1 MCTVTVAA
9 GTPVINVND
18 NRGFTVRILNWN
30 REKASVPRRLLV
42 NHSDHTDDSLVQEK
56 RDPRL
61 FSTWLNNRSV
71 TANLRNMSSLAGQVI
86 KRESTDSGWVV
97 TLFDAAARLVWFT
110 DGRGTTQEQTYDELG
125 RPVQTREQTKG
136 GEKRVSRIT
145 EYGDKGLEDDNL
157 KGLPVRQYDDSGLQ
171 IIHSVALSGATLQI
185 SQQFLAS
192 GDIAPN
198 WPADDTNRKRLLDS
212 EIYTTSQQADAVANT
227 LNRTDAMGHQQIWR
241 YDVSGKITSQAIK
254 LDGET
259 KKTLLEHITWSAAS
273 QVLEEKTS
281 NGVTTTYGYEPETQ
295 WLSTLAAQ
303 RSDNTVLQ
311 SLVYGYDN
319 TGNVTSIT
327 DNQITTRYYQNQ
339 VTDGLREFSYDAL
352 YQLLEATG
360 RENAGNTI
368 MPWNSLPAALTPI
381 PTDNSQYVNYT
392 RTWRWDDSGNLQ
404 SQVHAGAGN
413 YTRMMIT
420 EATSNRS
427 VQMND
432 SGAQASDEINQWF
445 DNNGNLKQLQI
456 SASSSGNNMLW
467 DGSNNLQTV
476 VLLCRSATDMTQND
490 REIYQYSGN
499 RRVRKQTRTLTNTSQ
514 QLWTVDE
521 VRYLPGLELR
531 QSWQESVESNRV
543 ISVKTSQELHTLTG
557 QAGRAGVRILHW
569 ESGKPDSIDNNQL
582 RWSLC
587 DNIGSASL
595 ELDADGQQISRE
607 EYYPFGGT
615 AVWAARSELEASY
628 KVIRYSGKERDGTGL
643 YYYGYRYYAPWLCRW
658 TAADPG
664 REIDGL
670 NLYRMVRNNPLTL
683 SDAEGLAP
691 TASGSAETPK
701 LSEKQYQE
709 VSKVYKKMATGKLW
723 SAEKAKNVLLDT
735 PDSILGM
742 HAVSSRN
749 IRNLKKRLG
758 KASPE
763 EKAFFQR
770 FMQLEFQMIHHTNA
784 HITNPE
790 TLETTFLSRDELI
803 KRRKIFD
810 TTHTTNADV
819 VQLAN
824 TGFAFF
830 ALSVKGIKL
839 LKGSSRFGKHVHE
852 VSLDKAKQKSPYMAE
867 AHMVLNNTLK
877 FQERKLSERLVTL
890 LGGDDIA
897 RKDAKAFSKQVV
909 AENVSDTL
917 FHINDIHT
925 GLALSILWSI
935 KSAPI
940 SERSREILL
949 GVKGEAQ
956 FEQLI
961 TTLFRP
967 QILVPVELTV

>member
-1 MCTVTVAA
+1 
-9 GTPVINVND
+9 
-18 NRGFTVRILNWN
+18 
-30 REKASVPRRLLV
+30 
-42 NHSDHTDDSLVQEK
+42 
-56 RDPRL
+56 
-61 FSTWLNNRSV
+61 
-71 TANLRNMSSLAGQVI
+71 MSSLAGQVI
-86 KRESTDSGWVV
+86 KRESTDSGWLV

-125 RPVQTREQTKG
+125 RPVQTKEQQKG

-145 EYGDKGLEDDNL
+145 EYGDKGLEGDNL

-171 IIHSVALSGATLQI
+171 IIDSVALSGATLQI

-198 WPADDTNRKRLLDS
+198 WPADDTSRKRLLDS
-212 EIYTTSQQADAVANT
+212 EIYVTSLQADASANT
-227 LNRTDAMGHQQIWR
+227 LNRTDAMGHQQSWR
-241 YDVSGKITSQAIK
+241 YDVSGKVTSQAIK
-254 LDGET
+254 LAGET
-259 KKTLLEHITWSAAS
+259 KQTLLEHISWSAAS

-281 NGVTTTYGYEPETQ
+281 NGVTTAYGYEPETQ

-303 RSDNTVLQ
+303 RADNTVLQ

-327 DNQITTRYYQNQ
+327 DNLVATRYYQNQ
-339 VTDGLREFSYDAL
+339 VTDGQKEFSYDAL

-360 RENAGNTI
+360 RENAGNKI
-368 MPWNSLPAALTPI
+368 IPYSSLPAALTPI

-392 RTWRWDDSGNLQ
+392 RTWIWDDSGNLQ
-404 SQVHAGAGN
+404 SLAHTGAGN
-413 YTRMMIT
+413 YTRTMVT
-420 EATSNRS
+420 ETTSNRS

-432 SGAQASDEINQWF
+432 GGAQDSDEVSQWF

-456 SASSSGNNMLW
+456 SASSSSNNMLW

-476 VLLCRSATDMTQND
+476 VLLCRDATDMTQND
-490 REIYQYSGN
+490 REIYQYSGS
-499 RRVRKQTRTLTNTSQ
+499 RRVRKQTRTLTNASQ
-514 QLWTVDE
+514 QLWSVDE

-531 QSWQESVESNRV
+531 QSWQESVEDNNV
-543 ISVKTSQELHTLTG
+543 ISVNTSQELHAVTG
-557 QAGRAGVRILHW
+557 QIGRAGIRILHW
-569 ESGKPDSIDNNQL
+569 ESGKPDGIDNNQL

-643 YYYGYRYYAPWLCRW
+643 YYYGYRHYAPWLCRW

-683 SDAEGLAP
+683 ADAEGLAP

-701 LSEKQYQE
+701 LSAKQFKE
-709 VSKVYKKMATGKLW
+709 VNGVYKKMATGKLW
-723 SAEKAKNVLLDT
+723 QRKPNG
-735 PDSILGM
+735 P
-742 HAVSSRN
+742 AVSIPGSTYEVRAISARN
-749 IRNLKKRLG
+749 IENLKKRLG
-758 KASPE
+758 KASQE
-763 EKAFFQR
+763 QLDFFQR
-770 FMQLEFQMIHHTNA
+770 FKQLEFQMVHHTNA
-784 HITNPE
+784 WITNPE

-803 KRRKIFD
+803 KRKMVFD
-810 TTHTTNADV
+810 KTHTTKADV

-839 LKGSSRFGKHVHE
+839 QKNSSRFGSNAHVT
-852 VSLDKAKQKSPYMAE
+852 SIDKAKQKSPYMAE
-867 AHMVLNNTLK
+867 AHMILNDTLK
-877 FQERKLSERLVTL
+877 FQERKVSDRLVTL

-897 RKDAKAFSKQVV
+897 RKDAIAFSKQVV
-909 AENVSDTL
+909 AENAVDTL
-917 FHINDIHT
+917 FHIDDLHM
-925 GLALSILWSI
+925 GLSLSILWSI
-935 KSAPI
+935 KTAPI
-940 SERSREILL
+940 SERSRKILL

>member
-1 MCTVTVAA
+1 MCTVTVAS
-9 GTPVINVND
+9 GTPVISVND
-18 NRGFTVRILNWN
+18 NRGFIVRILNWN

-42 NHSDHTDDSLVQEK
+42 NHSYHADDSPVEEK

-61 FSTWLNNRSV
+61 FSAWLKDRSV
-71 TANLRNMSSLAGQVI
+71 VANLRNMSSLAGQVI
-86 KRESTDSGWVV
+86 KRESTDSGWLV
-97 TLFDAAARLVWFT
+97 TLFDAAARLVWLT
-110 DGRGTTQEQTYDELG
+110 DGRGATQEQTYDELG
-125 RPVQTREQTKG
+125 RLVQTREQQKD

-145 EYGDKGLEDDNL
+145 EYGDKGLEGDNL

-185 SQQFLAS
+185 SQQFLMS

-212 EIYTTSQQADAVANT
+212 EIYVTSLQADAFANT
-227 LNRTDAMGHQQIWR
+227 LTRTDTMGHQQSWR
-241 YDVSGKITSQAIK
+241 YDISGKVTSQAIK

-259 KKTLLEHITWSAAS
+259 KQTLLEHISWSAAS

-281 NGVTTTYGYEPETQ
+281 NGITTTYGYEPETQ

-311 SLVYGYDN
+311 SLAYRYDN

-327 DNQITTRYYQNQ
+327 DNQVATRYYRNQ
-339 VTDGLREFSYDAL
+339 VTDGLKEFSYDAL

-360 RENAGNTI
+360 RENAGNNI
-368 MPWNSLPAALTPI
+368 MPYSSLPAALTPV

-392 RTWRWDDSGNLQ
+392 RTWMWDDSGNLQ
-404 SQVHAGAGN
+404 SQTHTGAGN
-413 YTRMMIT
+413 YTRTMIT
-420 EATSNRS
+420 ETTSNRS

-432 SGAQASDEINQWF
+432 GGAQASDEINQWF
-445 DNNGNLKQLQI
+445 DSNGNLKQLQI
-456 SASSSGNNMLW
+456 SASSSSHTMIW
-467 DGSNNLQTV
+467 DGNNNLQAV
-476 VLLCRSATDMTQND
+476 VLLCRSTTDMAQND

-499 RRVRKQTRTLTNTSQ
+499 RRVRKQTRTLTNASQ

-531 QSWQESVESNRV
+531 QSWQESVGGNNV
-543 ISVKTSQELHTLTG
+543 ISVLHTLTG
-557 QAGRAGVRILHW
+557 QIGRAGIRILHW
-569 ESGKPDSIDNNQL
+569 ESGKPNSIDNNQL

-615 AVWAARSELEASY
+615 AVWAARNELEASY

-691 TASGSAETPK
+691 TASGGAEKPK
-701 LSEKQYQE
+701 LSDKQSQK
-709 VSKVYKKMATGKLW
+709 VDAVYKKMGTGRLW
-723 SAEKAKNVLLDT
+723 CAKNPQFSCLYA
-735 PDSILGM
+735 P
-742 HAVSSRN
+742 SSAARVRQISSDN
-749 IRNLKKRLG
+749 IRALKKRLG
-758 KASPE
+758 KMSPE
-763 EKAFFQR
+763 EKTFVER

-784 HITNPE
+784 HITNPK
-790 TLETTFLSRDELI
+790 TLEETFLSRDELI
-803 KRRKIFD
+803 NRRIVFD
-810 TTHTTNADV
+810 TTHTTDADV

-839 LKGSSRFGKHVHE
+839 QKSNSRFGKNVHV
-852 VSLDKAKQKSPYMAE
+852 VSMDTAKQKSPYMTE
-867 AHMVLNNTLK
+867 AHMVINNTLK
-877 FQERKLSERLVTL
+877 FKERKLSERLVTL

-897 RKDAKAFSKQVV
+897 RRDARVFSHQVV
-909 AENVSDTL
+909 ADDAKDTL
-917 FHINDIHT
+917 FHIDDIHM

-935 KSAPI
+935 RSAPI
-940 SERSREILL
+940 SERSRQILL

>member
-1 MCTVTVAA
+1 M
-9 GTPVINVND
+9 
-18 NRGFTVRILNWN
+18 
-30 REKASVPRRLLV
+30 E
-42 NHSDHTDDSLVQEK
+42 EK

-61 FSTWLNNRSV
+61 FSAWLNDRSV
-71 TANLRNMSSLAGQVI
+71 VANLRSMSSLAGQVI
-86 KRESTDSGWVV
+86 KRESTDSGWLV

-125 RPVQTREQTKG
+125 RPVQTKEQQKG

-145 EYGDKGLEDDNL
+145 EYGDKGLEGDNL

-171 IIHSVALSGATLQI
+171 IIDSVALSGATLQI

-198 WPADDTNRKRLLDS
+198 WPADDTSRKRLLDS
-212 EIYTTSQQADAVANT
+212 EIYVTSLQADASANT
-227 LNRTDAMGHQQIWR
+227 LNRTDAMGHQQSWR
-241 YDVSGKITSQAIK
+241 YDVSGKVTSQAIK
-254 LDGET
+254 LAGET
-259 KKTLLEHITWSAAS
+259 KQTLLEHISWSAAS

-281 NGVTTTYGYEPETQ
+281 NGVTTAYGYEPETQ

-303 RSDNTVLQ
+303 RADNTVLQ

-327 DNQITTRYYQNQ
+327 DNLVATRYYQNQ
-339 VTDGLREFSYDAL
+339 VTDGQKEFSYDAL

-360 RENAGNTI
+360 RENAGNKI
-368 MPWNSLPAALTPI
+368 IPYSSLPAALTPI

-392 RTWRWDDSGNLQ
+392 RTWIWDDSGNLQ
-404 SQVHAGAGN
+404 SLAHTGAGN
-413 YTRMMIT
+413 YTRTMVT
-420 EATSNRS
+420 ETTSNRS

-432 SGAQASDEINQWF
+432 GGAQDSDEVSQWF

-456 SASSSGNNMLW
+456 SASSSSNNMLW

-476 VLLCRSATDMTQND
+476 VLLCRDATDMTQND
-490 REIYQYSGN
+490 REIYQYSGS
-499 RRVRKQTRTLTNTSQ
+499 RRVRKQTRTLTNASQ
-514 QLWTVDE
+514 QLWSVDE

-531 QSWQESVESNRV
+531 QSWQESVEDNNV
-543 ISVKTSQELHTLTG
+543 ISVNTSQELHAVTG
-557 QAGRAGVRILHW
+557 QIGRAGIRILHW
-569 ESGKPDSIDNNQL
+569 ESGKPDGIDNNQL

-683 SDAEGLAP
+683 ADAEGLAP

-701 LSEKQYQE
+701 LSAKQFKE
-709 VSKVYKKMATGKLW
+709 VNGVYKKMATGKLW
-723 SAEKAKNVLLDT
+723 QRKPNG
-735 PDSILGM
+735 P
-742 HAVSSRN
+742 AVSIPGSTYEVRAISARN
-749 IRNLKKRLG
+749 IENLKKRLG
-758 KASPE
+758 KASQE
-763 EKAFFQR
+763 QLDFFQR
-770 FMQLEFQMIHHTNA
+770 FKQLEFQMVHHTNA
-784 HITNPE
+784 WITNPE

-803 KRRKIFD
+803 KRKMVFD
-810 TTHTTNADV
+810 KTHTTKADV

-839 LKGSSRFGKHVHE
+839 QKNSSRFGSNAHVT
-852 VSLDKAKQKSPYMAE
+852 SIDKAKQKSPYMAE
-867 AHMVLNNTLK
+867 AHMILNDTLK
-877 FQERKLSERLVTL
+877 FQERKVSDRLVTL

-897 RKDAKAFSKQVV
+897 RKDAIAFSKQVV
-909 AENVSDTL
+909 AENAVDTL
-917 FHINDIHT
+917 FHIDDLHM
-925 GLALSILWSI
+925 GLSLSILWSI
-935 KSAPI
+935 KTAPI
-940 SERSREILL
+940 SERSRKILL

>member
-1 MCTVTVAA
+1 
-9 GTPVINVND
+9 
-18 NRGFTVRILNWN
+18 
-30 REKASVPRRLLV
+30 
-42 NHSDHTDDSLVQEK
+42 
-56 RDPRL
+56 
-61 FSTWLNNRSV
+61 
-71 TANLRNMSSLAGQVI
+71 MSSLAGQVI
-86 KRESTDSGWVV
+86 KRESTDSGWLV

-125 RPVQTREQTKG
+125 RPVQTKEQQKG

-145 EYGDKGLEDDNL
+145 EYGDKGLEGDNL

-171 IIHSVALSGATLQI
+171 IIDSVALSGATLQI

-198 WPADDTNRKRLLDS
+198 WPADDTSRKRLLDS
-212 EIYTTSQQADAVANT
+212 EIYVTSLQADASANT
-227 LNRTDAMGHQQIWR
+227 LNRTDAMGHQQSWR
-241 YDVSGKITSQAIK
+241 YDVSGKVTSQAIK
-254 LDGET
+254 LAGET
-259 KKTLLEHITWSAAS
+259 KQTLLEHISWSAAS

-281 NGVTTTYGYEPETQ
+281 NGVTTAYGYEPETQ

-303 RSDNTVLQ
+303 RADNTVLQ

-327 DNQITTRYYQNQ
+327 DNLVATRYYQNQ
-339 VTDGLREFSYDAL
+339 VTDGQKEFSYDAL

-360 RENAGNTI
+360 RENAGNKI
-368 MPWNSLPAALTPI
+368 IPYSSLPAALTPI

-392 RTWRWDDSGNLQ
+392 RTWIWDDSGNLQ
-404 SQVHAGAGN
+404 SLAHTGAGN
-413 YTRMMIT
+413 YTRTMVT
-420 EATSNRS
+420 ETTSNRS

-432 SGAQASDEINQWF
+432 GGAQDSDEVSQWF

-456 SASSSGNNMLW
+456 SASSSSNNMLW

-476 VLLCRSATDMTQND
+476 VLLCRDATDMTQND
-490 REIYQYSGN
+490 REIYQYSGS
-499 RRVRKQTRTLTNTSQ
+499 RRVRKQTRTLTNASQ
-514 QLWTVDE
+514 QLWSVDE

-531 QSWQESVESNRV
+531 QSWQESVEDNNV
-543 ISVKTSQELHTLTG
+543 ISVNTSQELHAVTG
-557 QAGRAGVRILHW
+557 QIGRAGIRILHW
-569 ESGKPDSIDNNQL
+569 ESGKPDGIDNNQL

-683 SDAEGLAP
+683 ADAEGLAP

-701 LSEKQYQE
+701 LSAKQFKE
-709 VSKVYKKMATGKLW
+709 VNGVYKKMATGKLW
-723 SAEKAKNVLLDT
+723 QRKPNG
-735 PDSILGM
+735 P
-742 HAVSSRN
+742 AVSIPGSTYEVRAISARN
-749 IRNLKKRLG
+749 IENLKKRLG
-758 KASPE
+758 KASQE
-763 EKAFFQR
+763 QLDFFQR
-770 FMQLEFQMIHHTNA
+770 FKQLEFQMVHHTNA
-784 HITNPE
+784 WITNPE
-790 TLETTFLSRDELI
+790 TLETTFLSRYELI
-803 KRRKIFD
+803 KRKMVFD
-810 TTHTTNADV
+810 KTHTTKADV

-839 LKGSSRFGKHVHE
+839 QKNSSRFGSNAHVT
-852 VSLDKAKQKSPYMAE
+852 SIDKAKQKSPYMAE
-867 AHMVLNNTLK
+867 AHMILNDTLK
-877 FQERKLSERLVTL
+877 FQERKVSDRLVTL

-897 RKDAKAFSKQVV
+897 RKDAIAFSKQVV
-909 AENVSDTL
+909 AENAVDTL
-917 FHINDIHT
+917 FHIDDLHM
-925 GLALSILWSI
+925 GLSLSILWSI
-935 KSAPI
+935 KTAPI
-940 SERSREILL
+940 SERSRKILL

>member
-9 GTPVINVND
+9 GTPVISVND

-42 NHSDHTDDSLVQEK
+42 DHSYHADESPVEEK

-61 FSTWLNNRSV
+61 FSAWLNDRSV
-71 TANLRNMSSLAGQVI
+71 VANLRNMSSLAGQVI
-86 KRESTDSGWVV
+86 KRESTDSGWLV

-125 RPVQTREQTKG
+125 RPVQTKEQQKG

-145 EYGDKGLEDDNL
+145 EYGDKGLEGDNL

-171 IIHSVALSGATLQI
+171 IIDSAALSGATLQI

-198 WPADDTNRKRLLDS
+198 WPADDTSRKRLLDS
-212 EIYTTSQQADAVANT
+212 EIYVTSLQADASANT
-227 LNRTDAMGHQQIWR
+227 LNRTDAMGHQQSWR
-241 YDVSGKITSQAIK
+241 YDVSGKVTSQAIK
-254 LDGET
+254 LAGET
-259 KKTLLEHITWSAAS
+259 KQTLLEHISWSAAS

-281 NGVTTTYGYEPETQ
+281 NGVTTAYGYEPETQ

-303 RSDNTVLQ
+303 RADNTVLQ

-327 DNQITTRYYQNQ
+327 DNLVATRYYQNQ
-339 VTDGLREFSYDAL
+339 VTDGQKEFSYDAL

-360 RENAGNTI
+360 RENAGNKI
-368 MPWNSLPAALTPI
+368 IPYSSLPAALTPI

-392 RTWRWDDSGNLQ
+392 RTWIWDDSGNLQ
-404 SQVHAGAGN
+404 SLAHTGAGN
-413 YTRMMIT
+413 YTRTMVT
-420 EATSNRS
+420 ETTSNRS

-432 SGAQASDEINQWF
+432 GGAQDSDEVSQWF

-456 SASSSGNNMLW
+456 SASSSSNNMLW

-476 VLLCRSATDMTQND
+476 VLLCRDATDMTQND
-490 REIYQYSGN
+490 REIYQYSGS
-499 RRVRKQTRTLTNTSQ
+499 RRVRKQTRILTNASQ
-514 QLWTVDE
+514 QLWSVDE

-531 QSWQESVESNRV
+531 QSWQESVEDNNV
-543 ISVKTSQELHTLTG
+543 ISVNTSQELHAVTG
-557 QAGRAGVRILHW
+557 QIGRAGIRILHW
-569 ESGKPDSIDNNQL
+569 ESGKPDGIDNNQL

-683 SDAEGLAP
+683 ADAEGLAP

-701 LSEKQYQE
+701 LSAKQFKE
-709 VSKVYKKMATGKLW
+709 VNGVYKKMATGKLW
-723 SAEKAKNVLLDT
+723 QRKPNGPAVSIPGSTYEVRAISAKN
-735 PDSILGM
+735 IE
-742 HAVSSRN
+742 
-749 IRNLKKRLG
+749 NLKKRLG
-758 KASPE
+758 KASQE
-763 EKAFFQR
+763 QLDFFQR
-770 FMQLEFQMIHHTNA
+770 FKQLEFQMVHHTNA
-784 HITNPE
+784 WITNPE

-803 KRRKIFD
+803 KRKMVFD
-810 TTHTTNADV
+810 KTHTTKADV

-839 LKGSSRFGKHVHE
+839 QKNSSRFGSNAHVT
-852 VSLDKAKQKSPYMAE
+852 SIDKAKQKSPYMAE
-867 AHMVLNNTLK
+867 AHMILNDTLK
-877 FQERKLSERLVTL
+877 FQERKVSDRLVTL

-897 RKDAKAFSKQVV
+897 RKDAIAFSKQVV
-909 AENVSDTL
+909 AENAVDTL
-917 FHINDIHT
+917 FHIDDLHM
-925 GLALSILWSI
+925 GLSLSILWSI
-935 KSAPI
+935 KTAPI
-940 SERSREILL
+940 SERSRKILL

>member
-1 MCTVTVAA
+1 M
-9 GTPVINVND
+9 
-18 NRGFTVRILNWN
+18 
-30 REKASVPRRLLV
+30 
-42 NHSDHTDDSLVQEK
+42 
-56 RDPRL
+56 
-61 FSTWLNNRSV
+61 
-71 TANLRNMSSLAGQVI
+71 
-86 KRESTDSGWVV
+86 
-97 TLFDAAARLVWFT
+97 
-110 DGRGTTQEQTYDELG
+110 
-125 RPVQTREQTKG
+125 
-136 GEKRVSRIT
+136 
-145 EYGDKGLEDDNL
+145 
-157 KGLPVRQYDDSGLQ
+157 
-171 IIHSVALSGATLQI
+171 
-185 SQQFLAS
+185 
-192 GDIAPN
+192 
-198 WPADDTNRKRLLDS
+198 
-212 EIYTTSQQADAVANT
+212 
-227 LNRTDAMGHQQIWR
+227 
-241 YDVSGKITSQAIK
+241 
-254 LDGET
+254 
-259 KKTLLEHITWSAAS
+259 
-273 QVLEEKTS
+273 
-281 NGVTTTYGYEPETQ
+281 
-295 WLSTLAAQ
+295 
-303 RSDNTVLQ
+303 
-311 SLVYGYDN
+311 
-319 TGNVTSIT
+319 
-327 DNQITTRYYQNQ
+327 
-339 VTDGLREFSYDAL
+339 
-352 YQLLEATG
+352 
-360 RENAGNTI
+360 
-368 MPWNSLPAALTPI
+368 
-381 PTDNSQYVNYT
+381 
-392 RTWRWDDSGNLQ
+392 
-404 SQVHAGAGN
+404 
-413 YTRMMIT
+413 
-420 EATSNRS
+420 
-427 VQMND
+427 
-432 SGAQASDEINQWF
+432 
-445 DNNGNLKQLQI
+445 
-456 SASSSGNNMLW
+456 
-467 DGSNNLQTV
+467 
-476 VLLCRSATDMTQND
+476 
-490 REIYQYSGN
+490 
-499 RRVRKQTRTLTNTSQ
+499 
-514 QLWTVDE
+514 
-521 VRYLPGLELR
+521 
-531 QSWQESVESNRV
+531 
-543 ISVKTSQELHTLTG
+543 
-557 QAGRAGVRILHW
+557 
-569 ESGKPDSIDNNQL
+569 
-582 RWSLC
+582 
-587 DNIGSASL
+587 
-595 ELDADGQQISRE
+595 
-607 EYYPFGGT
+607 
-615 AVWAARSELEASY
+615 AARSELEASY

-917 FHINDIHT
+917 FHINDIHM

>member
-1 MCTVTVAA
+1 
-9 GTPVINVND
+9 
-18 NRGFTVRILNWN
+18 
-30 REKASVPRRLLV
+30 
-42 NHSDHTDDSLVQEK
+42 
-56 RDPRL
+56 
-61 FSTWLNNRSV
+61 
-71 TANLRNMSSLAGQVI
+71 MSSLAGQVI
-86 KRESTDSGWVV
+86 KRESTDSGWLV

-125 RPVQTREQTKG
+125 RPVQTKEQQKG

-145 EYGDKGLEDDNL
+145 EYGDKGLEGDNL

-171 IIHSVALSGATLQI
+171 IIDSVALSGATLQI

-198 WPADDTNRKRLLDS
+198 WPADDTSRKRLLDS
-212 EIYTTSQQADAVANT
+212 EIYVTSLQADASANT
-227 LNRTDAMGHQQIWR
+227 LNRTDAMGHQQSWR
-241 YDVSGKITSQAIK
+241 YDVSGKVTSQAIK
-254 LDGET
+254 LAGET
-259 KKTLLEHITWSAAS
+259 KQTLLEHISWSAAS

-281 NGVTTTYGYEPETQ
+281 NGVTTAYGYEPETQ

-303 RSDNTVLQ
+303 RADNTVLQ

-327 DNQITTRYYQNQ
+327 DNLVATRYYQNQ
-339 VTDGLREFSYDAL
+339 VTDGQKEFSYDAL

-360 RENAGNTI
+360 RENAGNKI
-368 MPWNSLPAALTPI
+368 IPYSSLPAALTPI

-392 RTWRWDDSGNLQ
+392 RTWIWDDSGNLQ
-404 SQVHAGAGN
+404 SLAHTGAGN
-413 YTRMMIT
+413 YTRTMVT
-420 EATSNRS
+420 ETTSNRS

-432 SGAQASDEINQWF
+432 GGAQDSDEVSQWF

-456 SASSSGNNMLW
+456 SASSSSNNMLW

-476 VLLCRSATDMTQND
+476 VLLCRDATDMTQND
-490 REIYQYSGN
+490 REIYQYSGS
-499 RRVRKQTRTLTNTSQ
+499 RRVRKQTRTLTNASQ
-514 QLWTVDE
+514 QLWSVDE

-531 QSWQESVESNRV
+531 QSWQESVEDNNV
-543 ISVKTSQELHTLTG
+543 ISVNTSQELHAVTG
-557 QAGRAGVRILHW
+557 QIGRAGIRILHW
-569 ESGKPDSIDNNQL
+569 ESGKPDGIDNNQL

-683 SDAEGLAP
+683 ADAEGLAP

-701 LSEKQYQE
+701 LSAKQFKE
-709 VSKVYKKMATGKLW
+709 VNGVYKKMATGKLW
-723 SAEKAKNVLLDT
+723 QRKPNG
-735 PDSILGM
+735 P
-742 HAVSSRN
+742 AVSIPGSTYEVRA
-749 IRNLKKRLG
+749 ISARSIENLKKRLG
-758 KASPE
+758 KASQE
-763 EKAFFQR
+763 QLDFFQR
-770 FMQLEFQMIHHTNA
+770 FKQLEFQMVHHTNA
-784 HITNPE
+784 WITNPE

-803 KRRKIFD
+803 KRKMVFD
-810 TTHTTNADV
+810 KTHTTKADV

-839 LKGSSRFGKHVHE
+839 QKNSSRFGSNAHVT
-852 VSLDKAKQKSPYMAE
+852 SIDKAKQKSPYMAE
-867 AHMVLNNTLK
+867 AHMILNDTLK
-877 FQERKLSERLVTL
+877 FQERKVSDRLVTL

-897 RKDAKAFSKQVV
+897 RKDAIAFSKQVV
-909 AENVSDTL
+909 AENAVDTL
-917 FHINDIHT
+917 FHIDDLHM
-925 GLALSILWSI
+925 GLSLSILWSI
-935 KSAPI
+935 KTAPI
-940 SERSREILL
+940 SERSRKILL

>member
-1 MCTVTVAA
+1 
-9 GTPVINVND
+9 
-18 NRGFTVRILNWN
+18 
-30 REKASVPRRLLV
+30 
-42 NHSDHTDDSLVQEK
+42 
-56 RDPRL
+56 
-61 FSTWLNNRSV
+61 
-71 TANLRNMSSLAGQVI
+71 MSSLAGQVI
-86 KRESTDSGWVV
+86 KRESTDSGWLV

-125 RPVQTREQTKG
+125 RPVQTKEQQKG

-145 EYGDKGLEDDNL
+145 EYGDKGLEGDNL

-171 IIHSVALSGATLQI
+171 IIDSVALSGATLQI

-198 WPADDTNRKRLLDS
+198 WPADDTSRKRLLDS
-212 EIYTTSQQADAVANT
+212 EIYVTSLQADASANT
-227 LNRTDAMGHQQIWR
+227 LNRTDAMGHQQSWR
-241 YDVSGKITSQAIK
+241 YDVSGKVTSQAIK
-254 LDGET
+254 LAGET
-259 KKTLLEHITWSAAS
+259 KQTLLEHISWSAAS

-281 NGVTTTYGYEPETQ
+281 NGVTTAYGYEPETQ

-303 RSDNTVLQ
+303 RADNTVLQ

-327 DNQITTRYYQNQ
+327 DNLVATRYYQNQ
-339 VTDGLREFSYDAL
+339 VTDGQKEFSYDAL

-360 RENAGNTI
+360 RENAGNKI
-368 MPWNSLPAALTPI
+368 IPYSSLPAALTPI

-392 RTWRWDDSGNLQ
+392 RTWIWDDSGNLQ
-404 SQVHAGAGN
+404 SLAHTGAGN
-413 YTRMMIT
+413 YTRTMVT
-420 EATSNRS
+420 ETTSNRS

-432 SGAQASDEINQWF
+432 GGAQDSDEVSQWF

-456 SASSSGNNMLW
+456 SASSSSNNMLW

-476 VLLCRSATDMTQND
+476 VLLCRDATDMTQND
-490 REIYQYSGN
+490 REIYQYSGS
-499 RRVRKQTRTLTNTSQ
+499 RRVRKQTRTLTNASQ
-514 QLWTVDE
+514 QLWSVDE

-531 QSWQESVESNRV
+531 QSWQESVEDNNV
-543 ISVKTSQELHTLTG
+543 ISVNTSQELHAVTG
-557 QAGRAGVRILHW
+557 QIGRAGIRILHW
-569 ESGKPDSIDNNQL
+569 ESGKPDGIDNNQL

-683 SDAEGLAP
+683 ADAEGLAP

-701 LSEKQYQE
+701 LSAKQFKE
-709 VSKVYKKMATGKLW
+709 VNGVYKKMATGKLW
-723 SAEKAKNVLLDT
+723 QRKPNG
-735 PDSILGM
+735 P
-742 HAVSSRN
+742 AVSIPGSTYEVRAISARN
-749 IRNLKKRLG
+749 IENLKKRLG
-758 KASPE
+758 KASQE
-763 EKAFFQR
+763 QLDFFQR
-770 FMQLEFQMIHHTNA
+770 FKQLEFQMVHHTNA
-784 HITNPE
+784 WITNPE

-803 KRRKIFD
+803 KRKMVFD
-810 TTHTTNADV
+810 KPHTTKADV

-839 LKGSSRFGKHVHE
+839 QKNSSRFGSNAHVT
-852 VSLDKAKQKSPYMAE
+852 SIDKAKQKSPYMAE
-867 AHMVLNNTLK
+867 AHMILNDTLK
-877 FQERKLSERLVTL
+877 FQERKVSDRLVTL

-897 RKDAKAFSKQVV
+897 RKDAIAFSKQVV
-909 AENVSDTL
+909 AENAVDTL
-917 FHINDIHT
+917 FHIDDLHM
-925 GLALSILWSI
+925 GLSLSILWSI
-935 KSAPI
+935 KTAPI
-940 SERSREILL
+940 SERSRKILL

>member
-9 GTPVINVND
+9 GTPVISVND

-30 REKASVPRRLLV
+30 REKAFVPRRLLV
-42 NHSDHTDDSLVQEK
+42 DHSYHADESPVEEK

-61 FSTWLNNRSV
+61 FSAWLNDRSV
-71 TANLRNMSSLAGQVI
+71 VANLRNMSSLAGQVI
-86 KRESTDSGWVV
+86 KRESTDSGWLV

-125 RPVQTREQTKG
+125 RPVQTKEQQKG

-145 EYGDKGLEDDNL
+145 EYGDKGLEGDNL

-171 IIHSVALSGATLQI
+171 IIDSVALSGATLQI

-198 WPADDTNRKRLLDS
+198 WPADDTSRKRLLDS
-212 EIYTTSQQADAVANT
+212 EIYVTSLQADASANT
-227 LNRTDAMGHQQIWR
+227 LNRTDAMGHQQSWR
-241 YDVSGKITSQAIK
+241 YDVSGKVTSQAIK
-254 LDGET
+254 LAGET
-259 KKTLLEHITWSAAS
+259 KQTLLEHISWSAAS

-281 NGVTTTYGYEPETQ
+281 NGVTTAYGYEPETQ

-303 RSDNTVLQ
+303 RADNTVLQ

-327 DNQITTRYYQNQ
+327 DNLVATRYYQNQ
-339 VTDGLREFSYDAL
+339 VTDGQKEFSYDAL

-360 RENAGNTI
+360 RENAGNKI
-368 MPWNSLPAALTPI
+368 IPYSSLPAALTPI

-392 RTWRWDDSGNLQ
+392 RTWIWDDSGNLQ
-404 SQVHAGAGN
+404 SLAHTGAGN
-413 YTRMMIT
+413 YTRTMVT
-420 EATSNRS
+420 ETTSNRS

-432 SGAQASDEINQWF
+432 GGAQDSDEVSQWF

-456 SASSSGNNMLW
+456 SASSSSNNMLW

-476 VLLCRSATDMTQND
+476 VLLCRDATDMTQND
-490 REIYQYSGN
+490 REIYQYSGS
-499 RRVRKQTRTLTNTSQ
+499 RRVRKQTRTLTNASQ
-514 QLWTVDE
+514 QLWSVDE

-531 QSWQESVESNRV
+531 QSWQESVEDNNV
-543 ISVKTSQELHTLTG
+543 ISVNTSQELHAVTG
-557 QAGRAGVRILHW
+557 QIGRAGIRILHW
-569 ESGKPDSIDNNQL
+569 ESGKPDGIDNNQL

-683 SDAEGLAP
+683 ADAEGLAP

-701 LSEKQYQE
+701 LSAKQFKE
-709 VSKVYKKMATGKLW
+709 VNGVYKKMATGKLW
-723 SAEKAKNVLLDT
+723 QRKPNGPAV
-735 PDSILGM
+735 SILGSTYEVR
-742 HAVSSRN
+742 AISARN
-749 IRNLKKRLG
+749 IENLKKRLG
-758 KASPE
+758 KASQE
-763 EKAFFQR
+763 QLDFFQR
-770 FMQLEFQMIHHTNA
+770 FKQLEFQMVHHTNA
-784 HITNPE
+784 WITNPE

-803 KRRKIFD
+803 KRKMVFD
-810 TTHTTNADV
+810 KTHTTKADV

-839 LKGSSRFGKHVHE
+839 QKNSSRFGSNAHVT
-852 VSLDKAKQKSPYMAE
+852 SIDKAKQKSPYMAE
-867 AHMVLNNTLK
+867 AHMILNDTLK
-877 FQERKLSERLVTL
+877 FQERKVSDRLVTL

-897 RKDAKAFSKQVV
+897 RKDAIAFSKQVV
-909 AENVSDTL
+909 AENAVDTL
-917 FHINDIHT
+917 FHIDDLHM
-925 GLALSILWSI
+925 GLSLSILWSI
-935 KSAPI
+935 KTAPI
-940 SERSREILL
+940 SERSRKILL

>member
-1 MCTVTVAA
+1 
-9 GTPVINVND
+9 
-18 NRGFTVRILNWN
+18 
-30 REKASVPRRLLV
+30 
-42 NHSDHTDDSLVQEK
+42 
-56 RDPRL
+56 
-61 FSTWLNNRSV
+61 
-71 TANLRNMSSLAGQVI
+71 MSSLAGQVI
-86 KRESTDSGWVV
+86 KRESTDSGWLV

-125 RPVQTREQTKG
+125 RPVQTKEQQKG

-145 EYGDKGLEDDNL
+145 EYGDKGLEGDNL

-171 IIHSVALSGATLQI
+171 IIDSVALSGATLQI

-198 WPADDTNRKRLLDS
+198 WPADDTSRKRLLDS
-212 EIYTTSQQADAVANT
+212 EIYVTSLQADASANT
-227 LNRTDAMGHQQIWR
+227 LNRTDAMGHQQSWR
-241 YDVSGKITSQAIK
+241 YDVSGKVTSQAIK
-254 LDGET
+254 LAGET
-259 KKTLLEHITWSAAS
+259 KQTLLEHISWSAAS

-281 NGVTTTYGYEPETQ
+281 NGVTTAYGYEPETQ

-303 RSDNTVLQ
+303 RADNTVLQ

-327 DNQITTRYYQNQ
+327 DNLVATRYYQNQ
-339 VTDGLREFSYDAL
+339 VTDGQKEFSYDAL
-352 YQLLEATG
+352 YQLLEVTG
-360 RENAGNTI
+360 RENAGNKI
-368 MPWNSLPAALTPI
+368 IPYSSLPAALTPI

-392 RTWRWDDSGNLQ
+392 RTWIWDDSGNLQ
-404 SQVHAGAGN
+404 SLAHTGAGN
-413 YTRMMIT
+413 YTRTMVT
-420 EATSNRS
+420 ETTSNRS

-432 SGAQASDEINQWF
+432 GGAQDSDEVSQWF

-456 SASSSGNNMLW
+456 SASSSSNNMLW

-476 VLLCRSATDMTQND
+476 VLLCRDATDMTQND
-490 REIYQYSGN
+490 REIYQYSGS
-499 RRVRKQTRTLTNTSQ
+499 RRVRKQTRTLTNASQ
-514 QLWTVDE
+514 QLWSVDE

-531 QSWQESVESNRV
+531 QSWQESVEDNNV
-543 ISVKTSQELHTLTG
+543 ISVNTSQELHAVTG
-557 QAGRAGVRILHW
+557 QIGRAGIRILHW
-569 ESGKPDSIDNNQL
+569 ESGKPDGIDNNQL

-683 SDAEGLAP
+683 ADAEGLAP

-701 LSEKQYQE
+701 LSAKQFKE
-709 VSKVYKKMATGKLW
+709 VNGVYKKMATGKLW
-723 SAEKAKNVLLDT
+723 QRKPNG
-735 PDSILGM
+735 P
-742 HAVSSRN
+742 AVSIPGSTYEVRAISARN
-749 IRNLKKRLG
+749 IENLKKRLG
-758 KASPE
+758 KASQE
-763 EKAFFQR
+763 QLDFFQR
-770 FMQLEFQMIHHTNA
+770 FKQLEFQMVHHTNA
-784 HITNPE
+784 WITNPE

-803 KRRKIFD
+803 KRKMVFD
-810 TTHTTNADV
+810 KTHTTKADV

-839 LKGSSRFGKHVHE
+839 QKNSSRFGSNAHVT
-852 VSLDKAKQKSPYMAE
+852 SIDKAKQKSPYMAE
-867 AHMVLNNTLK
+867 AHMILNDTLK
-877 FQERKLSERLVTL
+877 FQERKVSDRLVTL

-897 RKDAKAFSKQVV
+897 RKDAIAFSKQVV
-909 AENVSDTL
+909 AENAVDTL
-917 FHINDIHT
+917 FHIDDLHM
-925 GLALSILWSI
+925 GLSLSILWSI
-935 KSAPI
+935 KTAPI
-940 SERSREILL
+940 SERSRKILL

>member
-1 MCTVTVAA
+1 M
-9 GTPVINVND
+9 
-18 NRGFTVRILNWN
+18 
-30 REKASVPRRLLV
+30 
-42 NHSDHTDDSLVQEK
+42 
-56 RDPRL
+56 
-61 FSTWLNNRSV
+61 
-71 TANLRNMSSLAGQVI
+71 
-86 KRESTDSGWVV
+86 
-97 TLFDAAARLVWFT
+97 
-110 DGRGTTQEQTYDELG
+110 
-125 RPVQTREQTKG
+125 
-136 GEKRVSRIT
+136 
-145 EYGDKGLEDDNL
+145 
-157 KGLPVRQYDDSGLQ
+157 
-171 IIHSVALSGATLQI
+171 
-185 SQQFLAS
+185 
-192 GDIAPN
+192 
-198 WPADDTNRKRLLDS
+198 
-212 EIYTTSQQADAVANT
+212 
-227 LNRTDAMGHQQIWR
+227 
-241 YDVSGKITSQAIK
+241 
-254 LDGET
+254 
-259 KKTLLEHITWSAAS
+259 
-273 QVLEEKTS
+273 
-281 NGVTTTYGYEPETQ
+281 
-295 WLSTLAAQ
+295 
-303 RSDNTVLQ
+303 
-311 SLVYGYDN
+311 
-319 TGNVTSIT
+319 
-327 DNQITTRYYQNQ
+327 
-339 VTDGLREFSYDAL
+339 
-352 YQLLEATG
+352 
-360 RENAGNTI
+360 
-368 MPWNSLPAALTPI
+368 
-381 PTDNSQYVNYT
+381 
-392 RTWRWDDSGNLQ
+392 
-404 SQVHAGAGN
+404 
-413 YTRMMIT
+413 
-420 EATSNRS
+420 
-427 VQMND
+427 
-432 SGAQASDEINQWF
+432 
-445 DNNGNLKQLQI
+445 
-456 SASSSGNNMLW
+456 
-467 DGSNNLQTV
+467 
-476 VLLCRSATDMTQND
+476 
-490 REIYQYSGN
+490 
-499 RRVRKQTRTLTNTSQ
+499 
-514 QLWTVDE
+514 
-521 VRYLPGLELR
+521 
-531 QSWQESVESNRV
+531 ESNRV

-810 TTHTTNADV
+810 TTHTTNADI

>member
-1 MCTVTVAA
+1 
-9 GTPVINVND
+9 
-18 NRGFTVRILNWN
+18 
-30 REKASVPRRLLV
+30 
-42 NHSDHTDDSLVQEK
+42 
-56 RDPRL
+56 
-61 FSTWLNNRSV
+61 
-71 TANLRNMSSLAGQVI
+71 MSSLAGQVI
-86 KRESTDSGWVV
+86 KRESTDSGWLV

-125 RPVQTREQTKG
+125 RPVQTKEQQKG

-145 EYGDKGLEDDNL
+145 EYGDKGLEGDNL

-171 IIHSVALSGATLQI
+171 IIDSVALSGATLQI

-198 WPADDTNRKRLLDS
+198 WPADDTSRKRLLDS
-212 EIYTTSQQADAVANT
+212 EIYVTSLQADASANT
-227 LNRTDAMGHQQIWR
+227 LNRTDAMGHQQSWR
-241 YDVSGKITSQAIK
+241 YDVSAKVTSQAIK
-254 LDGET
+254 LAGET
-259 KKTLLEHITWSAAS
+259 KQTLLEHISWSAAS

-281 NGVTTTYGYEPETQ
+281 NGITTAYGYEPETQ

-303 RSDNTVLQ
+303 RADNTVLQ

-327 DNQITTRYYQNQ
+327 DNLVATRYYQNQ
-339 VTDGLREFSYDAL
+339 VTDGQKEFSYDAL
-352 YQLLEATG
+352 YQLLEVTG
-360 RENAGNTI
+360 RENAGNKI
-368 MPWNSLPAALTPI
+368 IPYSSLPAALTPI

-392 RTWRWDDSGNLQ
+392 RTWIWDDSGNLQ
-404 SQVHAGAGN
+404 SLAHTGAGN
-413 YTRMMIT
+413 YTRTMVT
-420 EATSNRS
+420 ETTSNRS

-432 SGAQASDEINQWF
+432 GGAQDSDEVSQWF

-456 SASSSGNNMLW
+456 SASSSSNNMLW

-476 VLLCRSATDMTQND
+476 VLLCRDATDMTQND
-490 REIYQYSGN
+490 REIYQYSGS
-499 RRVRKQTRTLTNTSQ
+499 RRVRKQTRTLTNASQ
-514 QLWTVDE
+514 QLWSVDE

-531 QSWQESVESNRV
+531 QSWQESVEDNNV
-543 ISVKTSQELHTLTG
+543 ISVNTSQELHAVTG
-557 QAGRAGVRILHW
+557 QIGRAGIRILHW
-569 ESGKPDSIDNNQL
+569 ESGKPDGIDNNQL

-683 SDAEGLAP
+683 ADAEGLAP

-701 LSEKQYQE
+701 LSAKQFKE
-709 VSKVYKKMATGKLW
+709 VNGVYKKMATGKLW
-723 SAEKAKNVLLDT
+723 QRKPNG
-735 PDSILGM
+735 P
-742 HAVSSRN
+742 AVSIPGSTYEVRAISARN
-749 IRNLKKRLG
+749 IENLKKRLG
-758 KASPE
+758 KASQE
-763 EKAFFQR
+763 QLDFFQR
-770 FMQLEFQMIHHTNA
+770 FKQLEFQMVHHTNA
-784 HITNPE
+784 WITNPE

-803 KRRKIFD
+803 KRKMVFD
-810 TTHTTNADV
+810 KTHTTKADV

-839 LKGSSRFGKHVHE
+839 QKNSSRFGSNAHVT
-852 VSLDKAKQKSPYMAE
+852 SIDKAKQKSPYMAE
-867 AHMVLNNTLK
+867 AHMILNDTLK
-877 FQERKLSERLVTL
+877 FQERKVSDRLVTL

-897 RKDAKAFSKQVV
+897 RKDAIAFSKQVV
-909 AENVSDTL
+909 AENAVDTL
-917 FHINDIHT
+917 FHIDDLHM
-925 GLALSILWSI
+925 GLSLSILWSI
-935 KSAPI
+935 KTAPI
-940 SERSREILL
+940 SERSRKILL

>member
-9 GTPVINVND
+9 GTPVISVND

-42 NHSDHTDDSLVQEK
+42 DHSYHADESPVEEK

-61 FSTWLNNRSV
+61 FSAWLNDRSV
-71 TANLRNMSSLAGQVI
+71 VANLRNMSSLAGQVI
-86 KRESTDSGWVV
+86 KRESTDSGWLV

-125 RPVQTREQTKG
+125 RPVQTKEQQKG

-145 EYGDKGLEDDNL
+145 EYGDKGLEGDNL

-171 IIHSVALSGATLQI
+171 IIDSVALSGATLQI

-198 WPADDTNRKRLLDS
+198 WPADDTSRKRLLDS
-212 EIYTTSQQADAVANT
+212 EIYVTSLQADASANT
-227 LNRTDAMGHQQIWR
+227 LNRTDAMGHQQSWR
-241 YDVSGKITSQAIK
+241 YDVSGKVTSQAIK
-254 LDGET
+254 LAGET
-259 KKTLLEHITWSAAS
+259 KQTLLEHISWSAAS

-281 NGVTTTYGYEPETQ
+281 NGVTTAYGYEPETQ

-303 RSDNTVLQ
+303 RADNTVLQ

-327 DNQITTRYYQNQ
+327 DNLVATRYYQNQ
-339 VTDGLREFSYDAL
+339 VTDGQKEFSYDAL

-360 RENAGNTI
+360 RENAGNKI
-368 MPWNSLPAALTPI
+368 IPYSSLPAALTPI

-392 RTWRWDDSGNLQ
+392 RTWIWDDSGNLQ
-404 SQVHAGAGN
+404 SLAHTGAGN
-413 YTRMMIT
+413 YTRTMVT
-420 EATSNRS
+420 ETTSNRS

-432 SGAQASDEINQWF
+432 GGAQDSDEVSQWF

-456 SASSSGNNMLW
+456 SASSSSNNMLW

-476 VLLCRSATDMTQND
+476 VLLCRDATDMTQND
-490 REIYQYSGN
+490 REIYQYSGS
-499 RRVRKQTRTLTNTSQ
+499 RRVRKQTRTLTNASQ
-514 QLWTVDE
+514 QLWSVDE

-531 QSWQESVESNRV
+531 QSWQESVEDNNV
-543 ISVKTSQELHTLTG
+543 ISVNTSQELHAVTG
-557 QAGRAGVRILHW
+557 QIGRAGIRILHW
-569 ESGKPDSIDNNQL
+569 ESGKPDGIDNNQL

-683 SDAEGLAP
+683 ADAEGLAP

-701 LSEKQYQE
+701 LSAKQFKE
-709 VSKVYKKMATGKLW
+709 VNGVYKKMATGKLW
-723 SAEKAKNVLLDT
+723 QRKPNG
-735 PDSILGM
+735 P
-742 HAVSSRN
+742 AVSIPGSTYEVRAISARN
-749 IRNLKKRLG
+749 IENLKKRLG
-758 KASPE
+758 KASLE
-763 EKAFFQR
+763 QLDFFQR
-770 FMQLEFQMIHHTNA
+770 FKQLEFQMVHHTNA
-784 HITNPE
+784 WITNPE

-803 KRRKIFD
+803 KRKMVFD
-810 TTHTTNADV
+810 KTHTTKADV

-839 LKGSSRFGKHVHE
+839 QKNSSRFGSNAHVT
-852 VSLDKAKQKSPYMAE
+852 SIDKAKQKSPYMAE
-867 AHMVLNNTLK
+867 AHMILNDTLK
-877 FQERKLSERLVTL
+877 FQERKVSDRLVTL

-897 RKDAKAFSKQVV
+897 RKDAIAFSKQVV
-909 AENVSDTL
+909 AENAVDTL
-917 FHINDIHT
+917 FHIDDLHM
-925 GLALSILWSI
+925 GLSLSILWSI
-935 KSAPI
+935 KTAPI
-940 SERSREILL
+940 SERSRKILL

>member
-1 MCTVTVAA
+1 
-9 GTPVINVND
+9 
-18 NRGFTVRILNWN
+18 
-30 REKASVPRRLLV
+30 
-42 NHSDHTDDSLVQEK
+42 
-56 RDPRL
+56 
-61 FSTWLNNRSV
+61 
-71 TANLRNMSSLAGQVI
+71 MSSLAGQVI
-86 KRESTDSGWVV
+86 KRESTDSGWLV

-125 RPVQTREQTKG
+125 RPVQTKEQQKG

-145 EYGDKGLEDDNL
+145 EYGDKGLEGDNL

-171 IIHSVALSGATLQI
+171 IIDSVALSGATLQI

-198 WPADDTNRKRLLDS
+198 WPADDTSRKRLLDS
-212 EIYTTSQQADAVANT
+212 EIYVTSLQADASANT
-227 LNRTDAMGHQQIWR
+227 LNRTDAMGHQQSWR
-241 YDVSGKITSQAIK
+241 YDVSGKVTSQAIK
-254 LDGET
+254 LAGET
-259 KKTLLEHITWSAAS
+259 KQTLLEHISWSAAS

-281 NGVTTTYGYEPETQ
+281 NGVTTAYGYEPETQ

-303 RSDNTVLQ
+303 RADNTVLQ

-327 DNQITTRYYQNQ
+327 DNLVATRYYQNQ
-339 VTDGLREFSYDAL
+339 VTDGQKEFSYDAL

-360 RENAGNTI
+360 RENAGNKI
-368 MPWNSLPAALTPI
+368 IPYSSLPAALTPI

-392 RTWRWDDSGNLQ
+392 RTWIWDDSGNLQ
-404 SQVHAGAGN
+404 SLAHTGAGN
-413 YTRMMIT
+413 YTRTMVT
-420 EATSNRS
+420 ETTSNRS

-432 SGAQASDEINQWF
+432 GGAQDSDEVSQWF

-456 SASSSGNNMLW
+456 SASSSSNNMLW

-476 VLLCRSATDMTQND
+476 VLLCRDATDMTQND
-490 REIYQYSGN
+490 REIYQSSGS
-499 RRVRKQTRTLTNTSQ
+499 RRVRKQTRTLTNASQ
-514 QLWTVDE
+514 QLWSVDE

-531 QSWQESVESNRV
+531 QSWQESVEDNNV
-543 ISVKTSQELHTLTG
+543 ISVNTSQELHAVTG
-557 QAGRAGVRILHW
+557 QIGRAGIRILHW
-569 ESGKPDSIDNNQL
+569 ESGKPDGIDNNQL

-683 SDAEGLAP
+683 ADAEGLAP

-701 LSEKQYQE
+701 LSAKQFKE
-709 VSKVYKKMATGKLW
+709 VNGVYKKMATGKLW
-723 SAEKAKNVLLDT
+723 QRKPNG
-735 PDSILGM
+735 P
-742 HAVSSRN
+742 AVSIPGSTYEVRAISARN
-749 IRNLKKRLG
+749 IENLKKRLG
-758 KASPE
+758 KASQE
-763 EKAFFQR
+763 QLDFFQR
-770 FMQLEFQMIHHTNA
+770 FKQLEFQMVHHTNA
-784 HITNPE
+784 WITNPE

-803 KRRKIFD
+803 KRKMVFD
-810 TTHTTNADV
+810 KTHTTKADV

-839 LKGSSRFGKHVHE
+839 QKNSSRFGSNAHVT
-852 VSLDKAKQKSPYMAE
+852 SIDKAKQKSPYMAE
-867 AHMVLNNTLK
+867 AHMILNDTLK
-877 FQERKLSERLVTL
+877 FQERKVSDRLVTL

-897 RKDAKAFSKQVV
+897 RKDAIAFSKQVV
-909 AENVSDTL
+909 AENAVDTL
-917 FHINDIHT
+917 FHIDDLHM
-925 GLALSILWSI
+925 GLSLSILWSI
-935 KSAPI
+935 KTAPI
-940 SERSREILL
+940 SERSRKILL

>member
-1 MCTVTVAA
+1 
-9 GTPVINVND
+9 
-18 NRGFTVRILNWN
+18 
-30 REKASVPRRLLV
+30 
-42 NHSDHTDDSLVQEK
+42 
-56 RDPRL
+56 
-61 FSTWLNNRSV
+61 
-71 TANLRNMSSLAGQVI
+71 MSSLAGQVI
-86 KRESTDSGWVV
+86 KRESTDSGWLV

-125 RPVQTREQTKG
+125 RPVQTKEQQKG
-136 GEKRVSRIT
+136 REKRVSRIT
-145 EYGDKGLEDDNL
+145 EYGDKGLEGDNL

-171 IIHSVALSGATLQI
+171 IIDSVALSGATLQI

-198 WPADDTNRKRLLDS
+198 WPADDTSRKRLLDS
-212 EIYTTSQQADAVANT
+212 EIYVTSLQADASANT
-227 LNRTDAMGHQQIWR
+227 LNRTDAMGHQQSWR
-241 YDVSGKITSQAIK
+241 YDVSGKVTSQAIK
-254 LDGET
+254 LAGET
-259 KKTLLEHITWSAAS
+259 KQTLLEHISWSAAS

-281 NGVTTTYGYEPETQ
+281 NCVTTAYGYEPETQ

-303 RSDNTVLQ
+303 RADNTVLQ

-327 DNQITTRYYQNQ
+327 DNLVATRYYQNQ
-339 VTDGLREFSYDAL
+339 VTDGQKEFSYDAL

-360 RENAGNTI
+360 RENAGNKI
-368 MPWNSLPAALTPI
+368 IPYSSLPAALTPI

-392 RTWRWDDSGNLQ
+392 RTWIWDDSGNLQ
-404 SQVHAGAGN
+404 SLAHTGAGN
-413 YTRMMIT
+413 YTRTMVT
-420 EATSNRS
+420 ETTSNRS

-432 SGAQASDEINQWF
+432 GGAQDSDEVSQWF

-456 SASSSGNNMLW
+456 SASSSSNNMLW

-476 VLLCRSATDMTQND
+476 VLLCRDATDMTQND
-490 REIYQYSGN
+490 REIYQYSGS
-499 RRVRKQTRTLTNTSQ
+499 RRVRKQTRTLTNASQ
-514 QLWTVDE
+514 QLWSVDE

-531 QSWQESVESNRV
+531 QSWQESVEDNNV
-543 ISVKTSQELHTLTG
+543 ISVNTSQELHAVTG
-557 QAGRAGVRILHW
+557 QIGRAGIRILHW
-569 ESGKPDSIDNNQL
+569 ESGKPDGIDNNQL

-683 SDAEGLAP
+683 ADAEGLAP

-701 LSEKQYQE
+701 LSAKQFKE
-709 VSKVYKKMATGKLW
+709 VNGVYKKMATGKLW
-723 SAEKAKNVLLDT
+723 QRKPNG
-735 PDSILGM
+735 P
-742 HAVSSRN
+742 AVSIPGSTYEVRAISARN
-749 IRNLKKRLG
+749 IENLKKRLG
-758 KASPE
+758 KASQE
-763 EKAFFQR
+763 QLDFFQR
-770 FMQLEFQMIHHTNA
+770 FKQLEFQMVHHTNA
-784 HITNPE
+784 WITNPE

-803 KRRKIFD
+803 KRKMVFD
-810 TTHTTNADV
+810 KTHTTKADV

-839 LKGSSRFGKHVHE
+839 QKNSSRFGSNAHVT
-852 VSLDKAKQKSPYMAE
+852 SIDKAKQKSPYMAE
-867 AHMVLNNTLK
+867 AHMILNDTLK
-877 FQERKLSERLVTL
+877 FQERKVSDRLVTL

-897 RKDAKAFSKQVV
+897 RKDAIAFSKQVV
-909 AENVSDTL
+909 AENAVDTL
-917 FHINDIHT
+917 FHIDDLHM
-925 GLALSILWSI
+925 GLSLSILWSI
-935 KSAPI
+935 KTAPI
-940 SERSREILL
+940 SERSRKILL

>member
-1 MCTVTVAA
+1 
-9 GTPVINVND
+9 
-18 NRGFTVRILNWN
+18 
-30 REKASVPRRLLV
+30 
-42 NHSDHTDDSLVQEK
+42 
-56 RDPRL
+56 
-61 FSTWLNNRSV
+61 
-71 TANLRNMSSLAGQVI
+71 MSSLAGQVI
-86 KRESTDSGWVV
+86 KRESTDSGWLV

-125 RPVQTREQTKG
+125 RPVQTKEQQKG

-145 EYGDKGLEDDNL
+145 EYGDKGLEGDNL

-171 IIHSVALSGATLQI
+171 IIDSVALSGATLQI

-198 WPADDTNRKRLLDS
+198 WPADDTSRKRLLDS
-212 EIYTTSQQADAVANT
+212 EIYVTSLQADASANT
-227 LNRTDAMGHQQIWR
+227 LNRTDAMGHQQSWR
-241 YDVSGKITSQAIK
+241 YDVSGKVTSQAIK
-254 LDGET
+254 LAGET
-259 KKTLLEHITWSAAS
+259 KQTLLEHISWSAAS

-281 NGVTTTYGYEPETQ
+281 NGVTTAYGYEPETQ

-303 RSDNTVLQ
+303 RADNTVLQ

-327 DNQITTRYYQNQ
+327 DNLVATRYYQNQ
-339 VTDGLREFSYDAL
+339 VTDGQKEFSYDAL

-360 RENAGNTI
+360 RENAGNKI
-368 MPWNSLPAALTPI
+368 IPYSSLPAALTPI

-392 RTWRWDDSGNLQ
+392 RTWIWDDSGNLQ
-404 SQVHAGAGN
+404 SLAHTGAGN
-413 YTRMMIT
+413 YTRTMLT
-420 EATSNRS
+420 ETTSNRS

-432 SGAQASDEINQWF
+432 GGAQDSDEVSQWF

-456 SASSSGNNMLW
+456 SASSSSNNMLW

-476 VLLCRSATDMTQND
+476 VLLCRDATDMTQND
-490 REIYQYSGN
+490 REIYQYSGS
-499 RRVRKQTRTLTNTSQ
+499 RRVRKQTRTLTNASQ
-514 QLWTVDE
+514 QLWSVDE

-531 QSWQESVESNRV
+531 QSWQESVEDNNV
-543 ISVKTSQELHTLTG
+543 ISVSTSQELHAITG
-557 QAGRAGVRILHW
+557 QIGRAGIRILHW
-569 ESGKPDSIDNNQL
+569 ESGKPDGIDNNQL

-683 SDAEGLAP
+683 ADAEGLAP

-701 LSEKQYQE
+701 LSAKQFKE
-709 VSKVYKKMATGKLW
+709 VNGVYKKMATGKLW
-723 SAEKAKNVLLDT
+723 QRKPNDPTVRIPSSTYEVRAISA
-735 PDSILGM
+735 
-742 HAVSSRN
+742 RN
-749 IRNLKKRLG
+749 IENLKKRLG
-758 KASPE
+758 KASQE
-763 EKAFFQR
+763 QLDFFQR
-770 FMQLEFQMIHHTNA
+770 FKQLEFQMVHHTNA
-784 HITNPE
+784 WITNPE

-803 KRRKIFD
+803 KRKMVFD
-810 TTHTTNADV
+810 KTHTTKADV

-839 LKGSSRFGKHVHE
+839 QKNSSRFGSNAHVT
-852 VSLDKAKQKSPYMAE
+852 SIDKAKQKSPYMAE
-867 AHMVLNNTLK
+867 AHMILNDTLK
-877 FQERKLSERLVTL
+877 FQERKVSDRLVTL

-897 RKDAKAFSKQVV
+897 RKDAIAFSKQVV
-909 AENVSDTL
+909 AENAVDTL
-917 FHINDIHT
+917 FHIDDLHM
-925 GLALSILWSI
+925 GLSLSILWSI
-935 KSAPI
+935 KTAPI
-940 SERSREILL
+940 SERSRKILL

>member
-1 MCTVTVAA
+1 
-9 GTPVINVND
+9 
-18 NRGFTVRILNWN
+18 
-30 REKASVPRRLLV
+30 
-42 NHSDHTDDSLVQEK
+42 
-56 RDPRL
+56 
-61 FSTWLNNRSV
+61 
-71 TANLRNMSSLAGQVI
+71 MSSLAGQVI
-86 KRESTDSGWVV
+86 KRESTDSGWLV

-125 RPVQTREQTKG
+125 RPVQTKEQQKG

-145 EYGDKGLEDDNL
+145 EYGDKGLEGDNL

-171 IIHSVALSGATLQI
+171 IIDSVALSGATLQV

-198 WPADDTNRKRLLDS
+198 WPADDTSRKRLLDS
-212 EIYTTSQQADAVANT
+212 EIYVTSLQADASANT
-227 LNRTDAMGHQQIWR
+227 LNRTDAMGHQQSWR
-241 YDVSGKITSQAIK
+241 YDVSAKVTSQAIK
-254 LDGET
+254 LAGET
-259 KKTLLEHITWSAAS
+259 KQTLLEHISWSAAS

-281 NGVTTTYGYEPETQ
+281 NGITTAYGYEPETQ

-303 RSDNTVLQ
+303 RADNTVLQ

-327 DNQITTRYYQNQ
+327 DNLVATRYYQNQ
-339 VTDGLREFSYDAL
+339 VTDGQKEFSYDAL
-352 YQLLEATG
+352 YQLLEVTG
-360 RENAGNTI
+360 RENAGNKI
-368 MPWNSLPAALTPI
+368 IPYSSLPAALTPI

-392 RTWRWDDSGNLQ
+392 RTWIWDDSGNLQ
-404 SQVHAGAGN
+404 SLAHTGAGN
-413 YTRMMIT
+413 YTRTMVT
-420 EATSNRS
+420 ETTSNRS

-432 SGAQASDEINQWF
+432 GGAQDSDEVSQWF

-456 SASSSGNNMLW
+456 SASSSSNNMLW

-476 VLLCRSATDMTQND
+476 VLLCRDATDMTQND
-490 REIYQYSGN
+490 REIYQYSGS
-499 RRVRKQTRTLTNTSQ
+499 RRVRKQTRTLTNASQ
-514 QLWTVDE
+514 QLWSVDE

-531 QSWQESVESNRV
+531 QSWQESVEDNNV
-543 ISVKTSQELHTLTG
+543 ISVNTSQELHAVTG
-557 QAGRAGVRILHW
+557 QIGRAGIRILHW
-569 ESGKPDSIDNNQL
+569 ESGKPDGIDNNQL

-683 SDAEGLAP
+683 ADAEGLAP

-701 LSEKQYQE
+701 LSAKQFKE
-709 VSKVYKKMATGKLW
+709 VNGVYKKMATGKLW
-723 SAEKAKNVLLDT
+723 QRKPNG
-735 PDSILGM
+735 P
-742 HAVSSRN
+742 AVSIPGSTYEVRAISARN
-749 IRNLKKRLG
+749 IENLKKRLG
-758 KASPE
+758 KASQE
-763 EKAFFQR
+763 QLDFFQR
-770 FMQLEFQMIHHTNA
+770 FKQLEFQMVHHTNA
-784 HITNPE
+784 WITNPE

-803 KRRKIFD
+803 KRKMVFD
-810 TTHTTNADV
+810 KTHTTKADV

-839 LKGSSRFGKHVHE
+839 QKNSSRFGSNAHVT
-852 VSLDKAKQKSPYMAE
+852 SIDKAKQKSPYMAE
-867 AHMVLNNTLK
+867 AHMILNDTLK
-877 FQERKLSERLVTL
+877 FQERKVSDRLVTL

-897 RKDAKAFSKQVV
+897 RKDAIAFSKQVV
-909 AENVSDTL
+909 AENAVDTL
-917 FHINDIHT
+917 FHIDDLHM
-925 GLALSILWSI
+925 GLSLSILWSI
-935 KSAPI
+935 KTAPI
-940 SERSREILL
+940 SERSRKILL

>member
-1 MCTVTVAA
+1 
-9 GTPVINVND
+9 
-18 NRGFTVRILNWN
+18 
-30 REKASVPRRLLV
+30 
-42 NHSDHTDDSLVQEK
+42 
-56 RDPRL
+56 
-61 FSTWLNNRSV
+61 
-71 TANLRNMSSLAGQVI
+71 MSSLAGQVI
-86 KRESTDSGWVV
+86 KRESTDSGWLV

-125 RPVQTREQTKG
+125 RPVQTKEQQKG

-145 EYGDKGLEDDNL
+145 EYGDKGLEGDNL

-171 IIHSVALSGATLQI
+171 IIDSVALSGATLQI

-198 WPADDTNRKRLLDS
+198 WPADDTSRKRLLDS
-212 EIYTTSQQADAVANT
+212 EIYVTSLQADASANT
-227 LNRTDAMGHQQIWR
+227 LNRTDAMGHQQSWR
-241 YDVSGKITSQAIK
+241 YDVSGKVTSQAIK
-254 LDGET
+254 LAGET
-259 KKTLLEHITWSAAS
+259 KQTLLEHISWSAAS

-281 NGVTTTYGYEPETQ
+281 NGVTTAYGYEPETQ

-303 RSDNTVLQ
+303 RADNTVLQ

-327 DNQITTRYYQNQ
+327 DNLVATRYYQNQ
-339 VTDGLREFSYDAL
+339 VTDGQKEFSYDAL

-360 RENAGNTI
+360 RENAGNKI
-368 MPWNSLPAALTPI
+368 IPYSSLPAALTPI

-392 RTWRWDDSGNLQ
+392 RTWIWDDSGNLQ
-404 SQVHAGAGN
+404 SLAHTGAGN
-413 YTRMMIT
+413 YTRTMVT
-420 EATSNRS
+420 ETTSNRS

-432 SGAQASDEINQWF
+432 GGAQDSDEVSQWF

-456 SASSSGNNMLW
+456 SASSSSNNMLW

-476 VLLCRSATDMTQND
+476 VLLCRDATDMTQND
-490 REIYQYSGN
+490 REIYQYSGS
-499 RRVRKQTRTLTNTSQ
+499 RRVRKQTRTLTNASQ
-514 QLWTVDE
+514 QLWSVDE

-531 QSWQESVESNRV
+531 QSWQESVEDNNV
-543 ISVKTSQELHTLTG
+543 ISVNTSQELHAVTG
-557 QAGRAGVRILHW
+557 QIGRAGIRILHW
-569 ESGKPDSIDNNQL
+569 ESGKPDGIDNNQL

-683 SDAEGLAP
+683 ADAEGLAP

-701 LSEKQYQE
+701 LSAKQFKE
-709 VSKVYKKMATGKLW
+709 VNGVYKKMATGKLW
-723 SAEKAKNVLLDT
+723 QRKPNG
-735 PDSILGM
+735 P
-742 HAVSSRN
+742 AVSIPGSTYEVRAISARN
-749 IRNLKKRLG
+749 IENLKKRLG
-758 KASPE
+758 KASQE
-763 EKAFFQR
+763 QLDFFQR
-770 FMQLEFQMIHHTNA
+770 FKQLEFQMVHHTNA
-784 HITNPE
+784 WITNPE

-803 KRRKIFD
+803 KRKMVFD
-810 TTHTTNADV
+810 KTHTTKADV

-839 LKGSSRFGKHVHE
+839 QKNSSRFGSNAHVT
-852 VSLDKAKQKSPYMAE
+852 SIDKAKQKSPYMAE
-867 AHMVLNNTLK
+867 AHMILNDTLK
-877 FQERKLSERLVTL
+877 FQERKVSDRLVTL

-897 RKDAKAFSKQVV
+897 RKDAIAFSKQVV
-909 AENVSDTL
+909 AENAVDTL
-917 FHINDIHT
+917 FHIYDLHM
-925 GLALSILWSI
+925 GLSLSILWSI
-935 KSAPI
+935 KTAPI
-940 SERSREILL
+940 SERSRKILL

>member
-1 MCTVTVAA
+1 
-9 GTPVINVND
+9 
-18 NRGFTVRILNWN
+18 
-30 REKASVPRRLLV
+30 
-42 NHSDHTDDSLVQEK
+42 
-56 RDPRL
+56 
-61 FSTWLNNRSV
+61 
-71 TANLRNMSSLAGQVI
+71 MSSLAGQVI
-86 KRESTDSGWVV
+86 KRESTDSGWLV

-125 RPVQTREQTKG
+125 RPVQTKEQQKG

-145 EYGDKGLEDDNL
+145 EYGDKGLEGDNL

-171 IIHSVALSGATLQI
+171 IIDSVALSGATLQI

-198 WPADDTNRKRLLDS
+198 WPADDTSRKRLLDS
-212 EIYTTSQQADAVANT
+212 EIYVTSLQADASANT
-227 LNRTDAMGHQQIWR
+227 LNRTDAMGHQQSWR
-241 YDVSGKITSQAIK
+241 YDVSGKVTSQAIK
-254 LDGET
+254 LAGET
-259 KKTLLEHITWSAAS
+259 KQTLLEHISWSAAS

-281 NGVTTTYGYEPETQ
+281 NGVTTAYGYEPETQ

-303 RSDNTVLQ
+303 RADNTVLQ

-327 DNQITTRYYQNQ
+327 DNLVATRYYQNQ
-339 VTDGLREFSYDAL
+339 VTDGQKEFSYDAL
-352 YQLLEATG
+352 YLLLEATG
-360 RENAGNTI
+360 RENAGNKI
-368 MPWNSLPAALTPI
+368 IPYSSLPAALTPI

-392 RTWRWDDSGNLQ
+392 RTWIWDDSGNLQ
-404 SQVHAGAGN
+404 SLAHTGAGN
-413 YTRMMIT
+413 YTRTMVT
-420 EATSNRS
+420 ETTSNRS

-432 SGAQASDEINQWF
+432 GGAQDSDEVSQWF

-456 SASSSGNNMLW
+456 SASSSSNNMLW

-476 VLLCRSATDMTQND
+476 VLLCRDATDMTQND
-490 REIYQYSGN
+490 REIYQYSGS
-499 RRVRKQTRTLTNTSQ
+499 RRVRKQTRTLTNASQ
-514 QLWTVDE
+514 QLWSVDE

-531 QSWQESVESNRV
+531 QSWQESVEDNNV
-543 ISVKTSQELHTLTG
+543 ISVNTSQELHAVTG
-557 QAGRAGVRILHW
+557 QIGRAGIRILHW
-569 ESGKPDSIDNNQL
+569 ESGKPDGIDNNQL

-683 SDAEGLAP
+683 ADAEGLAP

-701 LSEKQYQE
+701 LSAKQFKE
-709 VSKVYKKMATGKLW
+709 VNGVYKKMATGKLW
-723 SAEKAKNVLLDT
+723 QRKPNG
-735 PDSILGM
+735 P
-742 HAVSSRN
+742 AVSIPGSTYEVRAISARN
-749 IRNLKKRLG
+749 IENLKKRLG
-758 KASPE
+758 KASQE
-763 EKAFFQR
+763 QLDFFQR
-770 FMQLEFQMIHHTNA
+770 FKQLEFQMVHHTNA
-784 HITNPE
+784 WITNPE

-803 KRRKIFD
+803 KRKMVFD
-810 TTHTTNADV
+810 KTHTTKADV

-839 LKGSSRFGKHVHE
+839 QKNSSRFGSNAHVT
-852 VSLDKAKQKSPYMAE
+852 SIDKAKQKSPYMAE
-867 AHMVLNNTLK
+867 AHMILNDTLK
-877 FQERKLSERLVTL
+877 FQERKVSDRLVTL

-897 RKDAKAFSKQVV
+897 RKDAIAFSKQVV
-909 AENVSDTL
+909 AENAVDTL
-917 FHINDIHT
+917 FHIDDLHM
-925 GLALSILWSI
+925 GLSLSILWSI
-935 KSAPI
+935 KTAPI
-940 SERSREILL
+940 SERSRKILL

>member
-1 MCTVTVAA
+1 
-9 GTPVINVND
+9 
-18 NRGFTVRILNWN
+18 
-30 REKASVPRRLLV
+30 
-42 NHSDHTDDSLVQEK
+42 
-56 RDPRL
+56 
-61 FSTWLNNRSV
+61 
-71 TANLRNMSSLAGQVI
+71 MSSLAGQVI
-86 KRESTDSGWVV
+86 KRESTDSGWLV
-97 TLFDAAARLVWFT
+97 TLFDAATRLVWFT

-125 RPVQTREQTKG
+125 RPVQTKEQQKG
-136 GEKRVSRIT
+136 REKRVSRIT
-145 EYGDKGLEDDNL
+145 EYGDKGLEGDNL

-171 IIHSVALSGATLQI
+171 IIDSVALSGATLQI

-198 WPADDTNRKRLLDS
+198 WPADDTSRKRLLDS
-212 EIYTTSQQADAVANT
+212 EIYVTSLQADASANT
-227 LNRTDAMGHQQIWR
+227 LNRTDAMGHQQSWR
-241 YDVSGKITSQAIK
+241 YDVSGKVTSQAIK
-254 LDGET
+254 LAGET
-259 KKTLLEHITWSAAS
+259 KQTLLEHISWSAAS

-281 NGVTTTYGYEPETQ
+281 NGVTTAYGYEPETQ

-303 RSDNTVLQ
+303 RADNTVLQ

-327 DNQITTRYYQNQ
+327 DNLVATRYYQNQ
-339 VTDGLREFSYDAL
+339 VTDGQKEFSYDAL

-360 RENAGNTI
+360 RENAGNKI
-368 MPWNSLPAALTPI
+368 IPYSSLPAALTPI

-392 RTWRWDDSGNLQ
+392 RTWIWDDSGNLQ
-404 SQVHAGAGN
+404 SLAHTGAGN
-413 YTRMMIT
+413 YTRTMVT
-420 EATSNRS
+420 ETTSNRS

-432 SGAQASDEINQWF
+432 GGAQDSDEVSQWF

-456 SASSSGNNMLW
+456 SASSSSNNMLW

-476 VLLCRSATDMTQND
+476 VLLCRDATDMTQND
-490 REIYQYSGN
+490 REIYQYSGS
-499 RRVRKQTRTLTNTSQ
+499 RRVRKQTRTLTNASQ
-514 QLWTVDE
+514 QLWSVDE

-531 QSWQESVESNRV
+531 QSWQESVEDNNV
-543 ISVKTSQELHTLTG
+543 ISVNTSQELHAVTG
-557 QAGRAGVRILHW
+557 QIGRAGIRILHW
-569 ESGKPDSIDNNQL
+569 ESGKPDGIDNNQL

-683 SDAEGLAP
+683 ADAEGLAP

-701 LSEKQYQE
+701 LSAKQFKE
-709 VSKVYKKMATGKLW
+709 VNGVYKKMATGKLW
-723 SAEKAKNVLLDT
+723 QRKPNG
-735 PDSILGM
+735 P
-742 HAVSSRN
+742 AVSIPGSTYEVRAISARN
-749 IRNLKKRLG
+749 IENLKKRLG
-758 KASPE
+758 KASQE
-763 EKAFFQR
+763 QLDFFQR
-770 FMQLEFQMIHHTNA
+770 FKQLEFQMVHHTNA
-784 HITNPE
+784 WITNPE

-803 KRRKIFD
+803 KRKMVFD
-810 TTHTTNADV
+810 KTHTTKADV

-839 LKGSSRFGKHVHE
+839 QKNSSRFGSNAHVT
-852 VSLDKAKQKSPYMAE
+852 SIDKAKQKSPYMAE
-867 AHMVLNNTLK
+867 AHMILNDTLK
-877 FQERKLSERLVTL
+877 FQERKVSDRLVTL

-897 RKDAKAFSKQVV
+897 RKDAIAFSKQVV
-909 AENVSDTL
+909 AENAVDTL
-917 FHINDIHT
+917 FHIDDLHM
-925 GLALSILWSI
+925 GLSLSILWSI
-935 KSAPI
+935 KTAPI
-940 SERSREILL
+940 SERSRKILL

>member
-9 GTPVINVND
+9 GTPVISVND

-42 NHSDHTDDSLVQEK
+42 DHSYHADESPVEEK

-61 FSTWLNNRSV
+61 FSAWLNDRSV
-71 TANLRNMSSLAGQVI
+71 VENLRNMSSLAGQVI
-86 KRESTDSGWVV
+86 KRESTDSGWLV

-125 RPVQTREQTKG
+125 RPVQTKEQQKG

-145 EYGDKGLEDDNL
+145 EYGDKGLEGDNL

-171 IIHSVALSGATLQI
+171 IIDSVALSGATLQI

-198 WPADDTNRKRLLDS
+198 WPADDTSRKRLLDS
-212 EIYTTSQQADAVANT
+212 EIYVTSLQADASANT
-227 LNRTDAMGHQQIWR
+227 LNRTDAMGHQQSWR
-241 YDVSGKITSQAIK
+241 YDVSGKVTNQAIK
-254 LDGET
+254 LAGET
-259 KKTLLEHITWSAAS
+259 KQTLLEHISWSAAS

-281 NGVTTTYGYEPETQ
+281 NGVTTAYGYEPETQ

-303 RSDNTVLQ
+303 RADNTVLQ

-327 DNQITTRYYQNQ
+327 DNLVATRYYQNQ
-339 VTDGLREFSYDAL
+339 VTDGQKEFSYDAL

-360 RENAGNTI
+360 RENAGNKI
-368 MPWNSLPAALTPI
+368 IPYSSLPAALTPI

-392 RTWRWDDSGNLQ
+392 RTWIWDDSGNLQ
-404 SQVHAGAGN
+404 SLAHTGAGN
-413 YTRMMIT
+413 YTRTMVT
-420 EATSNRS
+420 ETTSNRS

-432 SGAQASDEINQWF
+432 GGAQDSDEVSQWF

-456 SASSSGNNMLW
+456 SASSSSNNMLW

-476 VLLCRSATDMTQND
+476 VLLCRDATDMTQND
-490 REIYQYSGN
+490 REIYQYSGS
-499 RRVRKQTRTLTNTSQ
+499 RRVRKQTRTLTNASQ
-514 QLWTVDE
+514 QLWSVDE

-531 QSWQESVESNRV
+531 QSWQESVEDNNV
-543 ISVKTSQELHTLTG
+543 ISVNTSQELHAVTG
-557 QAGRAGVRILHW
+557 QIGRAGIRILHW
-569 ESGKPDSIDNNQL
+569 ESGKPDGIDNNQL

-628 KVIRYSGKERDGTGL
+628 KVIRYYGKERDGTGL

-683 SDAEGLAP
+683 ADAEGLAP

-701 LSEKQYQE
+701 LSAKQFKE
-709 VSKVYKKMATGKLW
+709 VNGVYKKMATGKLW
-723 SAEKAKNVLLDT
+723 QKKPNDPTVRIPGSTYEVRAISD
-735 PDSILGM
+735 
-742 HAVSSRN
+742 RN

-758 KASPE
+758 RVSQE
-763 EKAFFQR
+763 QLDFFQR
-770 FMQLEFQMIHHTNA
+770 FKQLEFQMVHHTNA
-784 HITNPE
+784 WITNPE
-790 TLETTFLSRDELI
+790 TLETTFLSWDELI
-803 KRRKIFD
+803 KRKMVFD
-810 TTHTTNADV
+810 KTHTTKADV

-839 LKGSSRFGKHVHE
+839 QKSSSRFGSNAHVT
-852 VSLDKAKQKSPYMAE
+852 SIDKAKQKSPYMAE

-877 FQERKLSERLVTL
+877 FQERKVSDRLVTL

-897 RKDAKAFSKQVV
+897 RKDAIAFSKQVV
-909 AENVSDTL
+909 AENAVDTL
-917 FHINDIHT
+917 FHIDDLHM
-925 GLALSILWSI
+925 GLSLSILWSI
-935 KSAPI
+935 KTAPI
-940 SERSREILL
+940 SERSRKILL

>member
-1 MCTVTVAA
+1 
-9 GTPVINVND
+9 
-18 NRGFTVRILNWN
+18 
-30 REKASVPRRLLV
+30 
-42 NHSDHTDDSLVQEK
+42 
-56 RDPRL
+56 
-61 FSTWLNNRSV
+61 
-71 TANLRNMSSLAGQVI
+71 MSSLAGQVI
-86 KRESTDSGWVV
+86 KRESTDSGWLV

-125 RPVQTREQTKG
+125 RPVQTKEQQKG

-145 EYGDKGLEDDNL
+145 EYVDKGLEGDNL

-171 IIHSVALSGATLQI
+171 IIDSVALSGATLQI

-198 WPADDTNRKRLLDS
+198 WPADDTSRKRLLDS
-212 EIYTTSQQADAVANT
+212 EIYVTSLQADASANT
-227 LNRTDAMGHQQIWR
+227 LNRTDAMGHQQSWR
-241 YDVSGKITSQAIK
+241 YDVSGKVTSQAIK
-254 LDGET
+254 LAGET
-259 KKTLLEHITWSAAS
+259 KQTLLEHISWSAAS

-281 NGVTTTYGYEPETQ
+281 NGVTTAYGYEPETQ

-303 RSDNTVLQ
+303 RADNTVLQ

-327 DNQITTRYYQNQ
+327 DNLVATRYYQNQ
-339 VTDGLREFSYDAL
+339 VTDGQKEFSYDAL

-360 RENAGNTI
+360 RENAGNKI
-368 MPWNSLPAALTPI
+368 IPYSSLPAALTPI

-392 RTWRWDDSGNLQ
+392 RTWIWDDSGNLQ
-404 SQVHAGAGN
+404 SLAHTGAGN
-413 YTRMMIT
+413 YTRTMVT
-420 EATSNRS
+420 ETTSNRS

-432 SGAQASDEINQWF
+432 GGAQDSDEVSQWF

-456 SASSSGNNMLW
+456 SASSSSNNMLW

-476 VLLCRSATDMTQND
+476 VLLCRDATDMTQND
-490 REIYQYSGN
+490 REIYQYSGS
-499 RRVRKQTRTLTNTSQ
+499 RRVRKQTRTLTNASQ
-514 QLWTVDE
+514 QLWSVDE

-531 QSWQESVESNRV
+531 QSWQESVEDNNV
-543 ISVKTSQELHTLTG
+543 ISVNTSQELHAVTG
-557 QAGRAGVRILHW
+557 QISRAGIRILHW
-569 ESGKPDSIDNNQL
+569 ESGKPDGIDNNQL

-683 SDAEGLAP
+683 ADAEGLAP

-701 LSEKQYQE
+701 LSAKQFKE
-709 VSKVYKKMATGKLW
+709 VNGVYKKMATGKLW
-723 SAEKAKNVLLDT
+723 QRKPNG
-735 PDSILGM
+735 P
-742 HAVSSRN
+742 AVSIPGSTYEVRAISARN
-749 IRNLKKRLG
+749 IENLKKRLG
-758 KASPE
+758 KASQE
-763 EKAFFQR
+763 QLDFFQR
-770 FMQLEFQMIHHTNA
+770 FKQLEFQMVHHTNA
-784 HITNPE
+784 WITNPE

-803 KRRKIFD
+803 KRKMVFD
-810 TTHTTNADV
+810 KTHTTKADV

-839 LKGSSRFGKHVHE
+839 QKNSSRFGSNAHVT
-852 VSLDKAKQKSPYMAE
+852 SIDKAKQKSPYMAE
-867 AHMVLNNTLK
+867 AHMILNDTLK
-877 FQERKLSERLVTL
+877 FQERKVSDRLVTL

-897 RKDAKAFSKQVV
+897 RKDAIAFSKQVV
-909 AENVSDTL
+909 AENAVDTL
-917 FHINDIHT
+917 FHIDDLHM
-925 GLALSILWSI
+925 GLSLSILWSI
-935 KSAPI
+935 KTAPI
-940 SERSREILL
+940 SERSRKILL

>member
-1 MCTVTVAA
+1 
-9 GTPVINVND
+9 
-18 NRGFTVRILNWN
+18 
-30 REKASVPRRLLV
+30 
-42 NHSDHTDDSLVQEK
+42 
-56 RDPRL
+56 
-61 FSTWLNNRSV
+61 
-71 TANLRNMSSLAGQVI
+71 MSSLAGQVI
-86 KRESTDSGWVV
+86 KRESTDSGWLV

-125 RPVQTREQTKG
+125 RPVQTKEQQKG

-145 EYGDKGLEDDNL
+145 EYGDKGLEGDNL

-171 IIHSVALSGATLQI
+171 IIDSVALSGATLQI

-198 WPADDTNRKRLLDS
+198 WPADDTSRKRLLDS
-212 EIYTTSQQADAVANT
+212 EIYVTSLQADASANT
-227 LNRTDAMGHQQIWR
+227 LNRTDAMGHQQSWR
-241 YDVSGKITSQAIK
+241 YDVSAKVTSQAIK
-254 LDGET
+254 LAGET
-259 KKTLLEHITWSAAS
+259 KQTLLEHISWSAAS

-281 NGVTTTYGYEPETQ
+281 NGITTAYGYEPETQ

-303 RSDNTVLQ
+303 RADNTVLQ

-327 DNQITTRYYQNQ
+327 DNLVATRYYQNQ
-339 VTDGLREFSYDAL
+339 VTDGQKEFSYDAL
-352 YQLLEATG
+352 YQLLEVTG
-360 RENAGNTI
+360 RENAGNKI
-368 MPWNSLPAALTPI
+368 IPYSSLPAALTPI

-392 RTWRWDDSGNLQ
+392 RTWIWDDSGNLQ
-404 SQVHAGAGN
+404 SLAHTGAGN
-413 YTRMMIT
+413 YTRTMVT
-420 EATSNRS
+420 VTTSNRS

-432 SGAQASDEINQWF
+432 GGAQDSDEVSQWF

-456 SASSSGNNMLW
+456 SASSSSNNMLW

-476 VLLCRSATDMTQND
+476 VLLCRDATDMTQND
-490 REIYQYSGN
+490 REIYQYSGS
-499 RRVRKQTRTLTNTSQ
+499 RRVRKQTRTLTNASQ
-514 QLWTVDE
+514 QLWSVDE

-531 QSWQESVESNRV
+531 QSWQESVEDNNV
-543 ISVKTSQELHTLTG
+543 ISVNTSQELHAVTG
-557 QAGRAGVRILHW
+557 QIGRAGIRILHW
-569 ESGKPDSIDNNQL
+569 ESGKPDGIDNNQL

-683 SDAEGLAP
+683 ADAEGLAP

-701 LSEKQYQE
+701 LSAKQFKE
-709 VSKVYKKMATGKLW
+709 VNGVYKKMATGKLW
-723 SAEKAKNVLLDT
+723 QRKPNG
-735 PDSILGM
+735 P
-742 HAVSSRN
+742 AVSIPGSTYEVRAISARN
-749 IRNLKKRLG
+749 IENLKKRLG
-758 KASPE
+758 KASQE
-763 EKAFFQR
+763 QLDFFQR
-770 FMQLEFQMIHHTNA
+770 FKQLEFQMVHHTNA
-784 HITNPE
+784 WITNPE

-803 KRRKIFD
+803 KRKMVFD
-810 TTHTTNADV
+810 KTHTTKADV

-839 LKGSSRFGKHVHE
+839 QKNSSRFGSNAHVT
-852 VSLDKAKQKSPYMAE
+852 SIDKAKQKSPYMAE
-867 AHMVLNNTLK
+867 AHMILNDTLK
-877 FQERKLSERLVTL
+877 FQERKVSDRLVTL

-897 RKDAKAFSKQVV
+897 RKDAIAFSKQVV
-909 AENVSDTL
+909 AENAVDTL
-917 FHINDIHT
+917 FHIDDLHM
-925 GLALSILWSI
+925 GLSLSILWSI
-935 KSAPI
+935 KTAPI
-940 SERSREILL
+940 SERSRKILL

>member
-1 MCTVTVAA
+1 M
-9 GTPVINVND
+9 
-18 NRGFTVRILNWN
+18 
-30 REKASVPRRLLV
+30 E
-42 NHSDHTDDSLVQEK
+42 EK

-61 FSTWLNNRSV
+61 FSAWLNDRSV
-71 TANLRNMSSLAGQVI
+71 VANLRNMSSLAGQVI
-86 KRESTDSGWVV
+86 KRESTDSGWLV

-125 RPVQTREQTKG
+125 RPVQTKEQQKG
-136 GEKRVSRIT
+136 REKRVSRIT
-145 EYGDKGLEDDNL
+145 EYGDKGLEGDNL

-171 IIHSVALSGATLQI
+171 IIDSVALSGATLQI

-198 WPADDTNRKRLLDS
+198 WPADDTSRKRLLDS
-212 EIYTTSQQADAVANT
+212 EIYVTSLQADASANT
-227 LNRTDAMGHQQIWR
+227 LNRTDAMGHQQSWR
-241 YDVSGKITSQAIK
+241 YDVSGKVTSQAIK
-254 LDGET
+254 LAGET
-259 KKTLLEHITWSAAS
+259 KQTLLEHISWSAAS

-281 NGVTTTYGYEPETQ
+281 NGVTTAYGYEPETQ

-303 RSDNTVLQ
+303 RADNTVLQ

-327 DNQITTRYYQNQ
+327 DNLVATRYYQNQ
-339 VTDGLREFSYDAL
+339 VTDGQKEFSYDAL

-360 RENAGNTI
+360 RENAGNKI
-368 MPWNSLPAALTPI
+368 IPYSSLPAALTPI

-392 RTWRWDDSGNLQ
+392 RTWIWDDSGNLQ
-404 SQVHAGAGN
+404 SLAHTGAGN
-413 YTRMMIT
+413 YTRTMVT
-420 EATSNRS
+420 ETTSNRS

-432 SGAQASDEINQWF
+432 GGAQDSDEVSQWF

-456 SASSSGNNMLW
+456 SASSSSNNMLW

-476 VLLCRSATDMTQND
+476 VLLCRDATDMTQND
-490 REIYQYSGN
+490 REIYQYSGS
-499 RRVRKQTRTLTNTSQ
+499 RRVRKQTRTLTNASQ
-514 QLWTVDE
+514 QLWSVDE

-531 QSWQESVESNRV
+531 QSWQESVEDNNV
-543 ISVKTSQELHTLTG
+543 ISVNTSQELHAVTG
-557 QAGRAGVRILHW
+557 QIGRAGIRILHW
-569 ESGKPDSIDNNQL
+569 ESGKPDGIDNNQL

-683 SDAEGLAP
+683 ADAEGLAP

-701 LSEKQYQE
+701 LSAKQFKE
-709 VSKVYKKMATGKLW
+709 VNGVYKKMATGKLW
-723 SAEKAKNVLLDT
+723 QRKPNG
-735 PDSILGM
+735 P
-742 HAVSSRN
+742 AVSIPGSTYEVRAISARN
-749 IRNLKKRLG
+749 IENLKKRLG
-758 KASPE
+758 KASQE
-763 EKAFFQR
+763 QLDFFQR
-770 FMQLEFQMIHHTNA
+770 FKQLEFQMVHHTNA
-784 HITNPE
+784 WITNPE

-803 KRRKIFD
+803 KRKMVFD
-810 TTHTTNADV
+810 KTHTTKADV

-839 LKGSSRFGKHVHE
+839 QKNSSRFGSNAHVT
-852 VSLDKAKQKSPYMAE
+852 SIDKAKQKSPYMAE
-867 AHMVLNNTLK
+867 AHMILNDTLK
-877 FQERKLSERLVTL
+877 FQERKVSDRLVTL

-897 RKDAKAFSKQVV
+897 RKDAIAFSKQVV
-909 AENVSDTL
+909 AENAVDTL
-917 FHINDIHT
+917 FHIDDLHM
-925 GLALSILWSI
+925 GLSLSILWSI
-935 KSAPI
+935 KTAPI
-940 SERSREILL
+940 SERSRKILL

>member
-1 MCTVTVAA
+1 M
-9 GTPVINVND
+9 
-18 NRGFTVRILNWN
+18 
-30 REKASVPRRLLV
+30 E
-42 NHSDHTDDSLVQEK
+42 EK

-61 FSTWLNNRSV
+61 FSAWLNDRSV
-71 TANLRNMSSLAGQVI
+71 VANLRNMSSLAGQVI
-86 KRESTDSGWVV
+86 KRESTDSGWLV

-125 RPVQTREQTKG
+125 RPVQTKEQQKG

-145 EYGDKGLEDDNL
+145 EYGDKGLEGDNL

-171 IIHSVALSGATLQI
+171 IIDSAALSGATLQI

-198 WPADDTNRKRLLDS
+198 WPADDTSRKRLLDS
-212 EIYTTSQQADAVANT
+212 EIYVTSLQADASANT
-227 LNRTDAMGHQQIWR
+227 LNRTDAMGHQQSWR
-241 YDVSGKITSQAIK
+241 YDVSGKVTSQAIK
-254 LDGET
+254 LAGET
-259 KKTLLEHITWSAAS
+259 KQTLLEHISWSAAS

-281 NGVTTTYGYEPETQ
+281 NGVTTAYGYEPETQ

-303 RSDNTVLQ
+303 RADNTVLQ

-327 DNQITTRYYQNQ
+327 DNLVATRYYQNQ
-339 VTDGLREFSYDAL
+339 VTDGQKEFSYDAL

-360 RENAGNTI
+360 RENAGNKI
-368 MPWNSLPAALTPI
+368 IPYSSLPAALTPI

-392 RTWRWDDSGNLQ
+392 RTWIWDDSGNLQ
-404 SQVHAGAGN
+404 SLAHTGAGN
-413 YTRMMIT
+413 YTRTMVT
-420 EATSNRS
+420 ETTSNRS

-432 SGAQASDEINQWF
+432 GGAQDSDEVSQWF

-456 SASSSGNNMLW
+456 SASSSSNNMLW

-476 VLLCRSATDMTQND
+476 VLLCRDATDMTQND
-490 REIYQYSGN
+490 REIYQYSGS
-499 RRVRKQTRTLTNTSQ
+499 RRVRKQTRTLTNASQ
-514 QLWTVDE
+514 QLWSVDE

-531 QSWQESVESNRV
+531 QSWQESVEDNNV
-543 ISVKTSQELHTLTG
+543 ISVNTSQELHAVTG
-557 QAGRAGVRILHW
+557 QIGRAGIRILHW
-569 ESGKPDSIDNNQL
+569 ESGKPDGIDNNQL

-683 SDAEGLAP
+683 ADAEGLAP

-701 LSEKQYQE
+701 LSAKQFKE
-709 VSKVYKKMATGKLW
+709 VNGVYKKMATGKLW
-723 SAEKAKNVLLDT
+723 QRKPNG
-735 PDSILGM
+735 P
-742 HAVSSRN
+742 AVSIPGSTYEVRAISARN
-749 IRNLKKRLG
+749 IENLKKRLG
-758 KASPE
+758 KASQE
-763 EKAFFQR
+763 QLDFFQR
-770 FMQLEFQMIHHTNA
+770 FKQLEFQMVHHTNA
-784 HITNPE
+784 WITNPE

-803 KRRKIFD
+803 KRKMVFD
-810 TTHTTNADV
+810 KTHTTKADV

-839 LKGSSRFGKHVHE
+839 QKNSSRFGSNAHVT
-852 VSLDKAKQKSPYMAE
+852 SIDKAKQKSPYMAE
-867 AHMVLNNTLK
+867 AHMILNDTLK
-877 FQERKLSERLVTL
+877 FQERKVSDRLVTL

-897 RKDAKAFSKQVV
+897 RKDAIAFSKQVV
-909 AENVSDTL
+909 AENAVDTL
-917 FHINDIHT
+917 FHIDDLHM
-925 GLALSILWSI
+925 GLSLSILWSI
-935 KSAPI
+935 KTAPI
-940 SERSREILL
+940 SERSRKILL

>member
-1 MCTVTVAA
+1 M
-9 GTPVINVND
+9 
-18 NRGFTVRILNWN
+18 
-30 REKASVPRRLLV
+30 E
-42 NHSDHTDDSLVQEK
+42 EK
-56 RDPRL
+56 RDPKL
-61 FSTWLNNRSV
+61 FSAWLNDRSV
-71 TANLRNMSSLAGQVI
+71 VANLRNMSSLAGQVI
-86 KRESTDSGWVV
+86 KRESTDSGWLV

-125 RPVQTREQTKG
+125 RPVQTKEQQKG

-145 EYGDKGLEDDNL
+145 EYGDKGLEGDNL

-171 IIHSVALSGATLQI
+171 IIDSAALSGATLQI

-198 WPADDTNRKRLLDS
+198 WPADDTSRKRLLDS
-212 EIYTTSQQADAVANT
+212 EIYVTSLQADASANT
-227 LNRTDAMGHQQIWR
+227 LNRTDAMGHQQSWR
-241 YDVSGKITSQAIK
+241 YDVSGKVTSQAIK
-254 LDGET
+254 LAGET
-259 KKTLLEHITWSAAS
+259 KQTLLEHISWSAAS

-281 NGVTTTYGYEPETQ
+281 NGVTTAYGYEPETQ

-303 RSDNTVLQ
+303 RADNTVLQ

-327 DNQITTRYYQNQ
+327 DNLVATRYYQNQ
-339 VTDGLREFSYDAL
+339 VTDGQKEFSYDAL

-360 RENAGNTI
+360 RENAGNKI
-368 MPWNSLPAALTPI
+368 IPYSSLPAALTPI

-392 RTWRWDDSGNLQ
+392 RTWIWDDSGNLQ
-404 SQVHAGAGN
+404 SLAHTGAGN
-413 YTRMMIT
+413 YTRTMVT
-420 EATSNRS
+420 ETTSNRS

-432 SGAQASDEINQWF
+432 GGAQDSDEVSQWF

-456 SASSSGNNMLW
+456 SASSSSNNMLW

-476 VLLCRSATDMTQND
+476 VLLCRDATDMTQND
-490 REIYQYSGN
+490 REIYQYSGS
-499 RRVRKQTRTLTNTSQ
+499 RRVRKQTRTLTNASQ
-514 QLWTVDE
+514 QLWSVDE

-531 QSWQESVESNRV
+531 QSWQESVEDNNV
-543 ISVKTSQELHTLTG
+543 ISVNTSQELHAVTG
-557 QAGRAGVRILHW
+557 QIGRAGIRILHW
-569 ESGKPDSIDNNQL
+569 ESGKPDGIDNNQL

-683 SDAEGLAP
+683 ADAEGLAP

-701 LSEKQYQE
+701 LSAKQFKE
-709 VSKVYKKMATGKLW
+709 VNGVYKKMATGKLW
-723 SAEKAKNVLLDT
+723 QRKPNGPAVSIPGSTYEVRAISAKN
-735 PDSILGM
+735 IE
-742 HAVSSRN
+742 
-749 IRNLKKRLG
+749 NLKKRLG
-758 KASPE
+758 KASQE
-763 EKAFFQR
+763 QLDFFQR
-770 FMQLEFQMIHHTNA
+770 FKQLEFQMVHHTNA
-784 HITNPE
+784 WITNPE

-803 KRRKIFD
+803 KRKMVFD
-810 TTHTTNADV
+810 KTHTTKADV

-839 LKGSSRFGKHVHE
+839 QKNSSRFGSNAHVT
-852 VSLDKAKQKSPYMAE
+852 SIDKAKQKSPYMAE
-867 AHMVLNNTLK
+867 AHMILNDTLK
-877 FQERKLSERLVTL
+877 FQERKVSDRLVTL

-897 RKDAKAFSKQVV
+897 RKDAIAFSKQVV
-909 AENVSDTL
+909 AENAVDTL
-917 FHINDIHT
+917 FHIDDLHM
-925 GLALSILWSI
+925 GLSLSILWSI
-935 KSAPI
+935 KTAPI
-940 SERSREILL
+940 SERSRKILL

>member
-1 MCTVTVAA
+1 M
-9 GTPVINVND
+9 
-18 NRGFTVRILNWN
+18 
-30 REKASVPRRLLV
+30 E
-42 NHSDHTDDSLVQEK
+42 EK

-61 FSTWLNNRSV
+61 FSAWLNDRSV
-71 TANLRNMSSLAGQVI
+71 VANLRNMSSLAGQVI
-86 KRESTDSGWVV
+86 KRESTDSGWLV

-125 RPVQTREQTKG
+125 RPVQTKEQQKG

-145 EYGDKGLEDDNL
+145 EYGDKGLEGDNL

-171 IIHSVALSGATLQI
+171 IIDSVALSGATLQI

-198 WPADDTNRKRLLDS
+198 WPADDTSRKRLLDS
-212 EIYTTSQQADAVANT
+212 EIYVTSLQADASANT
-227 LNRTDAMGHQQIWR
+227 LNRTDAMGHQQSWR
-241 YDVSGKITSQAIK
+241 YDVSGKVTSQAIK
-254 LDGET
+254 LAGET
-259 KKTLLEHITWSAAS
+259 KQTLLEHISWSAAS

-281 NGVTTTYGYEPETQ
+281 NGVTTAYGYEPETQ

-303 RSDNTVLQ
+303 RADNTVLQ

-327 DNQITTRYYQNQ
+327 DNLVATRYYQNQ
-339 VTDGLREFSYDAL
+339 VTDGQKEFSYDAL

-360 RENAGNTI
+360 RENAGNKI
-368 MPWNSLPAALTPI
+368 IPYSSLPAALTPI

-392 RTWRWDDSGNLQ
+392 RTWIWDDSGNLQ
-404 SQVHAGAGN
+404 SLAHTGAGN
-413 YTRMMIT
+413 YTRTMVT
-420 EATSNRS
+420 ETTSNRS

-432 SGAQASDEINQWF
+432 GGAQDSDEVSQWF

-456 SASSSGNNMLW
+456 SASSSSNNMLW

-476 VLLCRSATDMTQND
+476 VLLCRDATDMTQND
-490 REIYQYSGN
+490 REIYQYSGS
-499 RRVRKQTRTLTNTSQ
+499 RRVRKQTRTLTNASQ
-514 QLWTVDE
+514 QLWSVDE

-531 QSWQESVESNRV
+531 QSWQESVEDNNV
-543 ISVKTSQELHTLTG
+543 ISVNTSQELHAVTG
-557 QAGRAGVRILHW
+557 QIGRAGIRILHW
-569 ESGKPDSIDNNQL
+569 ESGKPDGIDNNQL

-683 SDAEGLAP
+683 ADAEGLAP

-701 LSEKQYQE
+701 LSAKQFKE
-709 VSKVYKKMATGKLW
+709 VNGVYKKMATGKLW
-723 SAEKAKNVLLDT
+723 QRKPNG
-735 PDSILGM
+735 P
-742 HAVSSRN
+742 AVSIPGSTYEVRAISARN
-749 IRNLKKRLG
+749 IENLKKRLG
-758 KASPE
+758 KASQE
-763 EKAFFQR
+763 QLDFFQR
-770 FMQLEFQMIHHTNA
+770 FKQLEFQMVHHTNA
-784 HITNPE
+784 WITNPE

-803 KRRKIFD
+803 KRKMVFD
-810 TTHTTNADV
+810 KTHTTKADV

-839 LKGSSRFGKHVHE
+839 QKNSSRFGSNAHVT
-852 VSLDKAKQKSPYMAE
+852 SIDKAKQKSPYMAE
-867 AHMVLNNTLK
+867 AHMILNDTLK
-877 FQERKLSERLVTL
+877 FQERKVSDRLVTL

-897 RKDAKAFSKQVV
+897 RKDAIAFSKQVV
-909 AENVSDTL
+909 AENAVDTL
-917 FHINDIHT
+917 FHIDDLHM
-925 GLALSILWSI
+925 GLSLSILWSI
-935 KSAPI
+935 KTAPI
-940 SERSREILL
+940 SERSRKILL

>member
-1 MCTVTVAA
+1 
-9 GTPVINVND
+9 
-18 NRGFTVRILNWN
+18 
-30 REKASVPRRLLV
+30 
-42 NHSDHTDDSLVQEK
+42 
-56 RDPRL
+56 
-61 FSTWLNNRSV
+61 
-71 TANLRNMSSLAGQVI
+71 MSSLAGQVI
-86 KRESTDSGWVV
+86 KRESTDSGWLV

-125 RPVQTREQTKG
+125 RPVQTKEQQKG

-145 EYGDKGLEDDNL
+145 EYGDKGLEGDNL

-171 IIHSVALSGATLQI
+171 IIDSVALSGATLQI

-198 WPADDTNRKRLLDS
+198 WPADDTSRKRLLDS
-212 EIYTTSQQADAVANT
+212 EIYVTSLQADASANT
-227 LNRTDAMGHQQIWR
+227 LNRTDAMGHQQSWR
-241 YDVSGKITSQAIK
+241 YDVSGKVTSQAIK
-254 LDGET
+254 LAGET
-259 KKTLLEHITWSAAS
+259 KQTLLEHISWSAAS

-281 NGVTTTYGYEPETQ
+281 NGVTTAYGYEPETQ

-303 RSDNTVLQ
+303 RADNTVLQ

-327 DNQITTRYYQNQ
+327 DNLVATRYYQNQ
-339 VTDGLREFSYDAL
+339 VTDGQKEFSYDAL

-360 RENAGNTI
+360 RENAGNKI
-368 MPWNSLPAALTPI
+368 IPYSSLPAALTPI

-392 RTWRWDDSGNLQ
+392 RTWIWDDSGNLQ
-404 SQVHAGAGN
+404 SLAHTGAGN
-413 YTRMMIT
+413 YTRTMVT
-420 EATSNRS
+420 ETTSNRS

-432 SGAQASDEINQWF
+432 GGAQDSDEVSQWF

-456 SASSSGNNMLW
+456 SASSSSNNMLW

-476 VLLCRSATDMTQND
+476 VLLCRDATDMTQND
-490 REIYQYSGN
+490 REIYQYSGS
-499 RRVRKQTRTLTNTSQ
+499 RRVRKQTRTLTNASQ
-514 QLWTVDE
+514 QLWSVDE

-531 QSWQESVESNRV
+531 QSWQESVEDNNV
-543 ISVKTSQELHTLTG
+543 ISVNTSQELHAVTG
-557 QAGRAGVRILHW
+557 QIGRAGIRILHW
-569 ESGKPDSIDNNQL
+569 ESGKPDGIDNNQL

-683 SDAEGLAP
+683 ADAEGLAP

-701 LSEKQYQE
+701 LSAKQFKE
-709 VSKVYKKMATGKLW
+709 VNGVYKKMATGKLW
-723 SAEKAKNVLLDT
+723 QRKPNG
-735 PDSILGM
+735 P
-742 HAVSSRN
+742 AVSIPGSTYEVRAISARN
-749 IRNLKKRLG
+749 IENLKKRLG
-758 KASPE
+758 KASQE
-763 EKAFFQR
+763 QLDFFQR
-770 FMQLEFQMIHHTNA
+770 FKQLEFQMVHHTNA
-784 HITNPE
+784 WITNPE

-803 KRRKIFD
+803 KRKMVFD
-810 TTHTTNADV
+810 KTHTTKADV

-839 LKGSSRFGKHVHE
+839 QKNSSRFSSNAHVT
-852 VSLDKAKQKSPYMAE
+852 SIDKAKQKSPYMAE
-867 AHMVLNNTLK
+867 AHMILNDTLK
-877 FQERKLSERLVTL
+877 FQERKVSDRLVTL

-897 RKDAKAFSKQVV
+897 RKDAIAFSKQVV
-909 AENVSDTL
+909 AENAVDTL
-917 FHINDIHT
+917 FHIDDLHM
-925 GLALSILWSI
+925 GLSLSILWSI
-935 KSAPI
+935 KTAPI
-940 SERSREILL
+940 SERSRKILL

>member
-1 MCTVTVAA
+1 M
-9 GTPVINVND
+9 
-18 NRGFTVRILNWN
+18 
-30 REKASVPRRLLV
+30 
-42 NHSDHTDDSLVQEK
+42 
-56 RDPRL
+56 
-61 FSTWLNNRSV
+61 
-71 TANLRNMSSLAGQVI
+71 ANLRNMSSLAGQVI
-86 KRESTDSGWVV
+86 KRESTDSGWLV

-125 RPVQTREQTKG
+125 RPVQTKEQQKG

-145 EYGDKGLEDDNL
+145 EYGDKGLEGDNL

-171 IIHSVALSGATLQI
+171 IIDSVALSGATLQI

-198 WPADDTNRKRLLDS
+198 WPADDTSRKRLLDS
-212 EIYTTSQQADAVANT
+212 EIYVTSLQADASANT
-227 LNRTDAMGHQQIWR
+227 LNRTDAMGHQQSWR
-241 YDVSGKITSQAIK
+241 YDVSGKVTSQAIK
-254 LDGET
+254 LAGET
-259 KKTLLEHITWSAAS
+259 KQTLLEHISWSAAS

-281 NGVTTTYGYEPETQ
+281 NGVTTAYGYEPETQ

-303 RSDNTVLQ
+303 RADNTVLQ

-327 DNQITTRYYQNQ
+327 DNLVATRYYQNQ
-339 VTDGLREFSYDAL
+339 VTDGQKEFSYDAL
-352 YQLLEATG
+352 YQLLEVTG
-360 RENAGNTI
+360 RENAGNKI
-368 MPWNSLPAALTPI
+368 IPYSSLPAALTPI

-392 RTWRWDDSGNLQ
+392 RTWIWDDSGNLQ
-404 SQVHAGAGN
+404 SLAHTGAGN
-413 YTRMMIT
+413 YTRTMVT
-420 EATSNRS
+420 ETTSNRS

-432 SGAQASDEINQWF
+432 GGAQDSDEVSQWF

-456 SASSSGNNMLW
+456 SASSSSNNMLW

-476 VLLCRSATDMTQND
+476 VLLCRDATDMTQND
-490 REIYQYSGN
+490 REIYQYSGS
-499 RRVRKQTRTLTNTSQ
+499 RRVRKQTRTLTNASQ
-514 QLWTVDE
+514 QLWSVDE

-531 QSWQESVESNRV
+531 QSWQESVEDNNV
-543 ISVKTSQELHTLTG
+543 ISVNTSQELHAVTG
-557 QAGRAGVRILHW
+557 QIGRAGIRILHW
-569 ESGKPDSIDNNQL
+569 ESGKPDGIDNNQL

-683 SDAEGLAP
+683 ADAEGLAP

-701 LSEKQYQE
+701 LSAKQFKE
-709 VSKVYKKMATGKLW
+709 VNGVYKKMATGKLW
-723 SAEKAKNVLLDT
+723 QRKPNG
-735 PDSILGM
+735 P
-742 HAVSSRN
+742 AVSIPGSTYEVRAISARN
-749 IRNLKKRLG
+749 IENLKKRLG
-758 KASPE
+758 KASQE
-763 EKAFFQR
+763 QLDFFQR
-770 FMQLEFQMIHHTNA
+770 FKQLEFQMVHHTNA
-784 HITNPE
+784 WITNPE

-803 KRRKIFD
+803 KRKMVFD
-810 TTHTTNADV
+810 KTHTTKADV

-839 LKGSSRFGKHVHE
+839 QKNSSRFGSNAHVT
-852 VSLDKAKQKSPYMAE
+852 SIDKAKQKSPYMAE
-867 AHMVLNNTLK
+867 AHMILNDTLK
-877 FQERKLSERLVTL
+877 FQERKVSDRLVTL

-897 RKDAKAFSKQVV
+897 RKDAIAFSKQVV
-909 AENVSDTL
+909 AENAVDTL
-917 FHINDIHT
+917 FHIDDLHM
-925 GLALSILWSI
+925 GLSLSILWSI
-935 KSAPI
+935 KTAPI
-940 SERSREILL
+940 SERSRKILL

>member
-1 MCTVTVAA
+1 M
-9 GTPVINVND
+9 
-18 NRGFTVRILNWN
+18 
-30 REKASVPRRLLV
+30 E
-42 NHSDHTDDSLVQEK
+42 EK

-61 FSTWLNNRSV
+61 FSAWLNDRSV
-71 TANLRNMSSLAGQVI
+71 VANLRNMSSLAGQVI
-86 KRESTDSGWVV
+86 KRESTDSGWLV

-125 RPVQTREQTKG
+125 RPVQTKEQQKG

-145 EYGDKGLEDDNL
+145 EYGDKGLEGDNL

-171 IIHSVALSGATLQI
+171 IIDSVALSGATLQI

-198 WPADDTNRKRLLDS
+198 WPADDTSRKRLLDS
-212 EIYTTSQQADAVANT
+212 EIYVTSLQADASANT
-227 LNRTDAMGHQQIWR
+227 LNRTDAMGHQQSWR
-241 YDVSGKITSQAIK
+241 YDVSGKVTSQAIK
-254 LDGET
+254 LAGET
-259 KKTLLEHITWSAAS
+259 KQTLLEHISWSAAS

-281 NGVTTTYGYEPETQ
+281 NGVTTAYGYEPETQ

-303 RSDNTVLQ
+303 RADNTVLQ

-327 DNQITTRYYQNQ
+327 DNLVATRYYQNQ
-339 VTDGLREFSYDAL
+339 VTDGQKEFSYDAL

-360 RENAGNTI
+360 RENAGNKI
-368 MPWNSLPAALTPI
+368 IPYSSLPAALTPI

-392 RTWRWDDSGNLQ
+392 RTWIWDDSGNLQ
-404 SQVHAGAGN
+404 SLAHTGAGN
-413 YTRMMIT
+413 YTRTMLT
-420 EATSNRS
+420 ETTSNRS

-432 SGAQASDEINQWF
+432 GGAQDSDEVSQWF

-456 SASSSGNNMLW
+456 SASSSSNNMLW

-476 VLLCRSATDMTQND
+476 VLLCRDATDMTQND
-490 REIYQYSGN
+490 REIYQYSGS
-499 RRVRKQTRTLTNTSQ
+499 RRVRKQTRTLTNASQ
-514 QLWTVDE
+514 QLWSVDE

-531 QSWQESVESNRV
+531 QSWQESVEDNNV
-543 ISVKTSQELHTLTG
+543 ISVNTSQELHAITG
-557 QAGRAGVRILHW
+557 QIGRAGIRILHW
-569 ESGKPDSIDNNQL
+569 ESGKPDGIDNNQL

-683 SDAEGLAP
+683 ADAEGLAP

-701 LSEKQYQE
+701 LSAKQFKE
-709 VSKVYKKMATGKLW
+709 VNGVYKKMATGKLW
-723 SAEKAKNVLLDT
+723 QRKPNG
-735 PDSILGM
+735 P
-742 HAVSSRN
+742 AVSIPGSTYEVRAISARN
-749 IRNLKKRLG
+749 IENLKKRLG
-758 KASPE
+758 KASQE
-763 EKAFFQR
+763 QLDFFQR
-770 FMQLEFQMIHHTNA
+770 FKQLEFHMVHHTNA
-784 HITNPE
+784 WITNPE

-803 KRRKIFD
+803 KRKMVFD
-810 TTHTTNADV
+810 KTHTTKADV

-839 LKGSSRFGKHVHE
+839 QKNSSRFGSNAHVT
-852 VSLDKAKQKSPYMAE
+852 SIDKAKQKSPYMAE
-867 AHMVLNNTLK
+867 AHMILNDTLK
-877 FQERKLSERLVTL
+877 FQERKVSDRLVTL

-897 RKDAKAFSKQVV
+897 RKDAIAFSKQVV
-909 AENVSDTL
+909 AENAVDTL
-917 FHINDIHT
+917 FHIDDLHM
-925 GLALSILWSI
+925 GLSLSILWSI
-935 KSAPI
+935 KTAPI
-940 SERSREILL
+940 SERSRKILL

>member
-9 GTPVINVND
+9 GTPVISVND

-42 NHSDHTDDSLVQEK
+42 DHSYHADESPVEEK

-61 FSTWLNNRSV
+61 FSAWLNDRSV
-71 TANLRNMSSLAGQVI
+71 VANLRNMSSLAGQVI
-86 KRESTDSGWVV
+86 KRESTDSGWLV

-125 RPVQTREQTKG
+125 RPVQTKEQQKG

-145 EYGDKGLEDDNL
+145 EYGDKGLEGDNL

-171 IIHSVALSGATLQI
+171 IIDSVALSGATLQI

-198 WPADDTNRKRLLDS
+198 WPADDTSRKRLLDS
-212 EIYTTSQQADAVANT
+212 EIYVTSLQADASANT
-227 LNRTDAMGHQQIWR
+227 LNRTDAMGHQQSWR
-241 YDVSGKITSQAIK
+241 YDVSGKVTSQAIK
-254 LDGET
+254 LAGET
-259 KKTLLEHITWSAAS
+259 KQTLLEHISWSAAS

-281 NGVTTTYGYEPETQ
+281 NGVTTAYGYEPETQ

-303 RSDNTVLQ
+303 RADNTVLQ

-327 DNQITTRYYQNQ
+327 DNLVATRYYQNQ
-339 VTDGLREFSYDAL
+339 VTDGQKEFSYDAL
-352 YQLLEATG
+352 YQLLEVTG
-360 RENAGNTI
+360 RENAGNKI
-368 MPWNSLPAALTPI
+368 IPYSSLPAALTPI

-392 RTWRWDDSGNLQ
+392 RTWIWDDSGNLQ
-404 SQVHAGAGN
+404 SLAHTGAGN
-413 YTRMMIT
+413 YTRTMVT
-420 EATSNRS
+420 ETTSNRS

-432 SGAQASDEINQWF
+432 GGAQDSDEVSQWF

-456 SASSSGNNMLW
+456 SASSSSNNMLW

-476 VLLCRSATDMTQND
+476 VLLCRDATDMTQND
-490 REIYQYSGN
+490 REIYQYSGS
-499 RRVRKQTRTLTNTSQ
+499 RRVRKQTRTLTNASQ
-514 QLWTVDE
+514 QLWSVDE

-531 QSWQESVESNRV
+531 QSWQESVEDNNV
-543 ISVKTSQELHTLTG
+543 ISVNTSQELHAVTG
-557 QAGRAGVRILHW
+557 QIGRAGIRILHW
-569 ESGKPDSIDNNQL
+569 ESGKPDGIDNNQL

-683 SDAEGLAP
+683 ADAEGLAP

-701 LSEKQYQE
+701 LSAKQFKE
-709 VSKVYKKMATGKLW
+709 VNGVYKKMATGKLW
-723 SAEKAKNVLLDT
+723 QRKPNG
-735 PDSILGM
+735 P
-742 HAVSSRN
+742 AVSIPGSTYEVRAISARN
-749 IRNLKKRLG
+749 IENLKKRLG
-758 KASPE
+758 KASQE
-763 EKAFFQR
+763 QLDFFQR
-770 FMQLEFQMIHHTNA
+770 FKQLEFQMVHHTNA
-784 HITNPE
+784 WITNPE

-803 KRRKIFD
+803 KRKMVFD
-810 TTHTTNADV
+810 KTHTTKADV

-839 LKGSSRFGKHVHE
+839 QKNSSRFGSNAHVT
-852 VSLDKAKQKSPYMAE
+852 SIDKAKQKSPYMAE
-867 AHMVLNNTLK
+867 AHMILNDTLK
-877 FQERKLSERLVTL
+877 FQERKVSDRLVTL

-897 RKDAKAFSKQVV
+897 RKDAIAFSKQVV
-909 AENVSDTL
+909 AENAVDTL
-917 FHINDIHT
+917 FHIDDLHM
-925 GLALSILWSI
+925 GLSLSILWSI
-935 KSAPI
+935 KTAPI
-940 SERSREILL
+940 SERSRKILL

>member
-1 MCTVTVAA
+1 
-9 GTPVINVND
+9 
-18 NRGFTVRILNWN
+18 
-30 REKASVPRRLLV
+30 
-42 NHSDHTDDSLVQEK
+42 
-56 RDPRL
+56 
-61 FSTWLNNRSV
+61 
-71 TANLRNMSSLAGQVI
+71 MSSLAGQVI
-86 KRESTDSGWVV
+86 KRESTDSGWLV

-125 RPVQTREQTKG
+125 RPVQTKEQQKG

-145 EYGDKGLEDDNL
+145 EYGDKGLEGDNL

-171 IIHSVALSGATLQI
+171 IIDSVALSGATLQI

-198 WPADDTNRKRLLDS
+198 WPADDTSRKRLLDS
-212 EIYTTSQQADAVANT
+212 EIYVTSLQADASANT
-227 LNRTDAMGHQQIWR
+227 LNRTDAMGHQQSWR
-241 YDVSGKITSQAIK
+241 YDVSGKVTSQAIK
-254 LDGET
+254 LAGET
-259 KKTLLEHITWSAAS
+259 KQTLLEHISWSAAS

-281 NGVTTTYGYEPETQ
+281 NGVTTAYGYEPETQ

-303 RSDNTVLQ
+303 RADNTVLQ

-327 DNQITTRYYQNQ
+327 DNLVATRYYQNQ
-339 VTDGLREFSYDAL
+339 VTDGQKEFSYDAL

-360 RENAGNTI
+360 RENAGNKI
-368 MPWNSLPAALTPI
+368 IPYSSLPAALTPI

-392 RTWRWDDSGNLQ
+392 RTWIWDDSGNLQ
-404 SQVHAGAGN
+404 SLAHTGAGN
-413 YTRMMIT
+413 YTRTMVT
-420 EATSNRS
+420 ETTSNRS

-432 SGAQASDEINQWF
+432 GGAQDSDEVSQWF

-456 SASSSGNNMLW
+456 SASSSSNKILW

-476 VLLCRSATDMTQND
+476 VLLCRDATDMTQND
-490 REIYQYSGN
+490 REIYQYSGS
-499 RRVRKQTRTLTNTSQ
+499 RRVRKQTRTLTNASQ
-514 QLWTVDE
+514 QLWSVDE

-531 QSWQESVESNRV
+531 QSWQESVEDNNV
-543 ISVKTSQELHTLTG
+543 ISVNTSQELHAVTG
-557 QAGRAGVRILHW
+557 QIGRAGIRILHW
-569 ESGKPDSIDNNQL
+569 ESGKPDGIDNNQL

-683 SDAEGLAP
+683 ADAEGLAP

-701 LSEKQYQE
+701 LSAKQFKE
-709 VSKVYKKMATGKLW
+709 VNGVYKKMATGKLW
-723 SAEKAKNVLLDT
+723 QRKPNDPTVRIPGSTYEVRAISA
-735 PDSILGM
+735 
-742 HAVSSRN
+742 RN
-749 IRNLKKRLG
+749 IENLKKRLG
-758 KASPE
+758 KASQE
-763 EKAFFQR
+763 QLDFFQR
-770 FMQLEFQMIHHTNA
+770 FKQLEFQMVHHTNA
-784 HITNPE
+784 WITNPE

-803 KRRKIFD
+803 KRKMVFD
-810 TTHTTNADV
+810 KTHTTKADV

-839 LKGSSRFGKHVHE
+839 QKNSSRFGSNAHVT
-852 VSLDKAKQKSPYMAE
+852 SIDKAKQKSPYMAE
-867 AHMVLNNTLK
+867 AHMILNDTLK
-877 FQERKLSERLVTL
+877 FQERKVSDRLVTL

-897 RKDAKAFSKQVV
+897 RKDAIAFSKQVV
-909 AENVSDTL
+909 AENAVDTL
-917 FHINDIHT
+917 FHIDDLHM
-925 GLALSILWSI
+925 GLSLSILWSI
-935 KSAPI
+935 KTAPI
-940 SERSREILL
+940 SERSRKILL